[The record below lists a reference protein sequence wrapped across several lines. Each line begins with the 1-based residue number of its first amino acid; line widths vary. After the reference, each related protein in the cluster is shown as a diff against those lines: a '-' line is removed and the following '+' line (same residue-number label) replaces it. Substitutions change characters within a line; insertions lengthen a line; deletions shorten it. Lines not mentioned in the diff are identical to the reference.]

1 MKIGYRLYLLCLVIC
16 CWTAGKGVGQNTGK
30 RPLAFEEFFHG
41 KMERISGVLPVY
53 RDSAKVYMEIPECLL
68 GRELEIRAQ
77 VNKGFDMVARPLE
90 SMGVVYLQK
99 VDDHSI
105 YIQRRLFSERVV
117 NKNNELYEALCKSNK
132 QPVDIVYPV
141 VAYSADGM
149 GYMIDVTEMLKTGDD
164 WFKVAAPQ
172 VRDQDVSR
180 ARITGVHE
188 FSDGVSF
195 TIHRMYGFSPERLLD
210 NVIPPR
216 GFLPLE
222 IGCVVTLLP
231 ERDMRERFA
240 DRRFGYH
247 VISFLDYS
255 QNPYRAEKDSIIRK
269 WNLGITKDSRGE
281 CRKGKLVNP
290 SHPLVF
296 YIDTCCPSEFVPYI
310 KEGVLAWNA
319 AFEKAGFKNAL
330 RVKMADSK
338 TVLEEQRA
346 VIAYDLS
353 ETGIRTSY
361 TFHPKTG
368 EILSC
373 RDNIGHGFLP
383 KELWRY
389 VLECGTVDERI
400 RKDMFHPDVAGEI
413 LRSKMMRAV
422 GSVLGLKENLA
433 GSVAYTVEQVK
444 SAAWLKTYGYTASIM
459 DNNPYN
465 YAVQESDK
473 VTARELMPRLGKYD
487 CLAIEWGYREFPEN
501 KNAYADREILQK
513 KFQKCSAGYMFPV
526 SQGIEV
532 KAGDLSSEPLKTLG
546 YALDN
551 LLRLNESLGSIVYP
565 GKQYDSGWAIMN
577 ANRQVIDKYGE
588 YLLQIVS
595 CFGEKRGNVPLS
607 IEEQRGAMVLLG
619 EYLFSGDKG
628 LVSPLAKGCSWDMKT
643 TYIRQITA
651 VFQKLL
657 APEVIKRMLDMEQVC
672 LENVYTVDM
681 FFKDLFSMLF
691 CDFKADSEVSFSRM
705 DMQVICVNTL
715 LESGAD
721 ASVPVVKWKLQE
733 LHQRLKALARQHEDG
748 AVRKIYAMLSLRIEK
763 VLNK

>member
-1 MKIGYRLYLLCLVIC
+1 MLCLVIC
-16 CWTAGKGVGQNTGK
+16 CWTVGKGVGQNTGK
-30 RPLAFEEFFHG
+30 QPLAFEDFFHG
-41 KMERISGVLPVY
+41 KMEKISGILPVY
-53 RDSAKVYMEIPECLL
+53 RDSAKVYMEIPEHLL

-99 VDDHSI
+99 VDGHSI
-105 YIQRRLFSERVV
+105 YVQRRLFSERVA

-141 VAYSADGM
+141 VAYSAGGK
-149 GYMIDVTEMLKTGDD
+149 GYIIDVTEMLKTGDD
-164 WFKVAAPQ
+164 WFKVATPQ
-172 VRDQDVSR
+172 VRDQDASR

-188 FSDGVSF
+188 FPDGVSF

-231 ERDMRERFA
+231 EREMRERFV

-269 WNLGITKDSRGE
+269 WNLGITEDSRGE
-281 CRKGKLVNP
+281 YRKGKLVNP

-330 RVKMADSK
+330 RVKMVDSE

-353 ETGIRTSY
+353 EAGIRTGY

-373 RDNIGHGFLP
+373 RVNIGHGFLP

-389 VLECGTVDERI
+389 LLECGTVDERI
-400 RKDMFHPDVAGEI
+400 RKDVFHPDVAGEI
-413 LRSKMMRAV
+413 LRSKMTWAV

-433 GSVAYTVEQVK
+433 GSVAYSAEEVK
-444 SAAWLKTYGYTASIM
+444 NVTWLKTRGYTASIM

-465 YAVQESDK
+465 YAVQKSDK
-473 VTARELMPRLGKYD
+473 VTVKELMPRLGEYD
-487 CLAIEWGYREFPEN
+487 YLAIEWGYREFPAS
-501 KNAYADREILQK
+501 KNAYMDREALWK
-513 KFQKCSAGYMFPV
+513 KFQRYSAGYMFPV

-532 KAGDLSSEPLKTLG
+532 RAGDLSSEPLKTLG

-551 LLRLNESLGSIVYP
+551 LLRLSTSLGSIVYP
-565 GKQYDSGWAIMN
+565 DKQYDSGRAIME
-577 ANRQVIDKYGE
+577 ANRQLIDKYGE

-595 CFGEKRGNVPLS
+595 WFGEKRGDTPLS
-607 IEEQRGAMVLLG
+607 IEEQREAMALLG
-619 EYLFSGDKG
+619 EYLFAGDKG
-628 LVSPLAKGCSWDMKT
+628 LVSPLAKGCSWDIKSI
-643 TYIRQITA
+643 YIRQMTA

-657 APEVIKRMLDMEQVC
+657 APKVLKRMLDMEQAC
-672 LENVYTVDM
+672 LENIYTADM

-705 DMQVICVNTL
+705 DMQVVCVNTL
-715 LESGAD
+715 LESVAD

-733 LHQRLKALARQHEDG
+733 LGERLKALAGQHEAG
-748 AVRKIYAMLSLRIEK
+748 AVRKVYAMLSSRIEK

>member
-1 MKIGYRLYLLCLVIC
+1 MLCLVIC
-16 CWTAGKGVGQNTGK
+16 CWTVGKGVGQNTGK
-30 RPLAFEEFFHG
+30 QPLAFEDFFHG
-41 KMERISGVLPVY
+41 KMEKISGIFPVY
-53 RDSAKVYMEIPECLL
+53 RDSAKVYMEIPEHLL

-90 SMGVVYLQK
+90 SMGYLQK
-99 VDDHSI
+99 VDGHSI
-105 YIQRRLFSERVV
+105 YVQRRLFSERVA

-141 VAYSADGM
+141 VAYSAGGK
-149 GYMIDVTEMLKTGDD
+149 GYIIDVTEMLKTGDD

-188 FSDGVSF
+188 FPDGVSF

-231 ERDMRERFA
+231 EREMRERFV

-269 WNLGITKDSRGE
+269 WNLGITEGSRGE
-281 CRKGKLVNP
+281 YRKGKLVNP

-330 RVKMADSK
+330 RVKMADSE

-353 ETGIRTSY
+353 EAGIRTGY

-373 RDNIGHGFLP
+373 RVNIGHGFLP

-389 VLECGTVDERI
+389 LLECGTVDERI
-400 RKDMFHPDVAGEI
+400 RKDVFHPDVAGEI
-413 LRSKMMRAV
+413 LRSKMTRAV

-433 GSVAYTVEQVK
+433 GSVAYTAEEVK
-444 SAAWLKTYGYTASIM
+444 NVTWLKARGYTASIM

-465 YAVQESDK
+465 YAVQKSDK
-473 VTARELMPRLGKYD
+473 VTVKELMPRLGEYD
-487 CLAIEWGYREFPEN
+487 YLAIEWGYREFPAS
-501 KNAYADREILQK
+501 KNAYMDREALWK
-513 KFQKCSAGYMFPV
+513 TFQGYSAGYMFPV

-532 KAGDLSSEPLKTLG
+532 RAGDLSSEPLKTLG
-546 YALDN
+546 YALNN
-551 LLRLNESLGSIVYP
+551 LLRLNTSLGSIVYSD
-565 GKQYDSGWAIMN
+565 KQYDSGRAIME
-577 ANRQVIDKYGE
+577 ANRQLIDKYGE

-595 CFGEKRGNVPLS
+595 WFGEKRGNTPLS
-607 IEEQRGAMVLLG
+607 IEEQREAMALLG
-619 EYLFSGDKG
+619 EYLFAGDKG
-628 LVSPLAKGCSWDMKT
+628 LVSPLAKGCSWDIKAI
-643 TYIRQITA
+643 YIRQMTA

-657 APEVIKRMLDMEQVC
+657 APKVMKRMLDMEQIC
-672 LENVYTVDM
+672 LENIYTADM
-681 FFKDLFSMLF
+681 FFKDLFSRLF

-705 DMQVICVNTL
+705 DMQVVCVNTL
-715 LESGAD
+715 LESVAD

-733 LHQRLKALARQHEDG
+733 LGERLKALAGQHEDG
-748 AVRKIYAMLSLRIEK
+748 AVRKLYAMLSSRIEK

>member
-1 MKIGYRLYLLCLVIC
+1 MLCLVIC
-16 CWTAGKGVGQNTGK
+16 CWTVGKGVGQNTGK
-30 RPLAFEEFFHG
+30 QPLAFEDFFHG
-41 KMERISGVLPVY
+41 KMEKISGILPVY
-53 RDSAKVYMEIPECLL
+53 RDSAKVYMEIPEHLL

-99 VDDHSI
+99 VDGHSI
-105 YIQRRLFSERVV
+105 YVQRRLFSERVA

-141 VAYSADGM
+141 VAYSAGGK
-149 GYMIDVTEMLKTGDD
+149 GYIIDVTEMLKTGDD
-164 WFKVAAPQ
+164 WFKVATPQ
-172 VRDQDVSR
+172 VRDQDASR
-180 ARITGVHE
+180 ARIPGVHE
-188 FSDGVSF
+188 FPDGVSF

-231 ERDMRERFA
+231 EREMRERFV

-269 WNLGITKDSRGE
+269 WNLGITEDSRGE
-281 CRKGKLVNP
+281 YRKGKLVNP

-330 RVKMADSK
+330 RVKMADSE

-353 ETGIRTSY
+353 EAGIRTGY

-373 RDNIGHGFLP
+373 RVNIGHGFLP

-389 VLECGTVDERI
+389 LLECGTVDERI
-400 RKDMFHPDVAGEI
+400 RKDVFHPDVAGEI
-413 LRSKMMRAV
+413 LRSKMTWAV

-433 GSVAYTVEQVK
+433 GSVAYSAEEVK
-444 SAAWLKTYGYTASIM
+444 NVTWLKTRGYTASIM

-465 YAVQESDK
+465 YAVQKSDK
-473 VTARELMPRLGKYD
+473 VTVKELMPRLGEYD
-487 CLAIEWGYREFPEN
+487 YLAIEWGYREFPAS
-501 KNAYADREILQK
+501 KNAYMDREALWK
-513 KFQKCSAGYMFPV
+513 KFQRYSAGYMFPV

-532 KAGDLSSEPLKTLG
+532 RAGDLSSEPLKTLG

-551 LLRLNESLGSIVYP
+551 LLRLSTSLGSIVYP
-565 GKQYDSGWAIMN
+565 DKQYDSGRAIME
-577 ANRQVIDKYGE
+577 ANRQLIDKYGE

-595 CFGEKRGNVPLS
+595 WFGEKRGDTPLS
-607 IEEQRGAMVLLG
+607 IEEQREAMALLG
-619 EYLFSGDKG
+619 EYLFAGDKG
-628 LVSPLAKGCSWDMKT
+628 LVSPLAKGCSWDIKSI
-643 TYIRQITA
+643 YIRQMTA

-657 APEVIKRMLDMEQVC
+657 APKVLKRMLDMEQAC
-672 LENVYTVDM
+672 LENIYTADM

-705 DMQVICVNTL
+705 DMQVVCVNTL
-715 LESGAD
+715 LESVAD

-733 LHQRLKALARQHEDG
+733 LGERLKALAGQHEAG
-748 AVRKIYAMLSLRIEK
+748 AVRKVYAMLSSRIEK

>member
-1 MKIGYRLYLLCLVIC
+1 MLCLVIC
-16 CWTAGKGVGQNTGK
+16 CWTVGKGVGQNTGK
-30 RPLAFEEFFHG
+30 QPLAFEDFFHG
-41 KMERISGVLPVY
+41 KMEKISGIFPVY
-53 RDSAKVYMEIPECLL
+53 RDSAKVYMEIPEHLL

-99 VDDHSI
+99 VDGHSI
-105 YIQRRLFSERVV
+105 YVQRRLFYERVA

-141 VAYSADGM
+141 VAYSAGGK
-149 GYMIDVTEMLKTGDD
+149 GYIIDVTEMLKTGDD

-188 FSDGVSF
+188 FPDGVSF

-231 ERDMRERFA
+231 EREMRERFV

-269 WNLGITKDSRGE
+269 WNLGITEGSRGE
-281 CRKGKLVNP
+281 YRKGKLVNP

-330 RVKMADSK
+330 RVKMADSE

-353 ETGIRTSY
+353 EAGIRTGY

-373 RDNIGHGFLP
+373 RVNIGHGFLP

-389 VLECGTVDERI
+389 LLECGTVDERI
-400 RKDMFHPDVAGEI
+400 RKDVFHPDVAGEI
-413 LRSKMMRAV
+413 LRSKMTRAV

-433 GSVAYTVEQVK
+433 GSVAYTAEEVK
-444 SAAWLKTYGYTASIM
+444 NVTWLKARGYTASIM

-465 YAVQESDK
+465 YAVQKSDK
-473 VTARELMPRLGKYD
+473 VTVKELMPRLGEYD
-487 CLAIEWGYREFPEN
+487 YLAIEWGYREFPAS
-501 KNAYADREILQK
+501 KNAYMDREALWK
-513 KFQKCSAGYMFPV
+513 TFQGYSAGYMFPV

-532 KAGDLSSEPLKTLG
+532 RAGDLSSEPLKTLG
-546 YALDN
+546 YALNN
-551 LLRLNESLGSIVYP
+551 LLRLNTSLGSIVYSD
-565 GKQYDSGWAIMN
+565 KQYDSGRAIME
-577 ANRQVIDKYGE
+577 ANRQLIDKYGE

-595 CFGEKRGNVPLS
+595 WFGEKRGNTPLS
-607 IEEQRGAMVLLG
+607 IEEQREAMALLG
-619 EYLFSGDKG
+619 EYLFAGDKG
-628 LVSPLAKGCSWDMKT
+628 LVSPLAKGCSWDIKAI
-643 TYIRQITA
+643 YIRQMTA

-657 APEVIKRMLDMEQVC
+657 APKVMKRMLDMEQIC
-672 LENVYTVDM
+672 LENIYTADM
-681 FFKDLFSMLF
+681 FFKDLFSRLF

-705 DMQVICVNTL
+705 DMQVVCVNTL
-715 LESGAD
+715 LESVAD

-733 LHQRLKALARQHEDG
+733 LGERLKALAGQHEDG
-748 AVRKIYAMLSLRIEK
+748 AVRKLYAMLSSRIEK

>member
-1 MKIGYRLYLLCLVIC
+1 MLCLVIC
-16 CWTAGKGVGQNTGK
+16 CWTVGKGVGQNTGK
-30 RPLAFEEFFHG
+30 QPLAFEDFFHG
-41 KMERISGVLPVY
+41 KMEKISGIFPVY
-53 RDSAKVYMEIPECLL
+53 RDSAKVYMEIPEHLL
-68 GRELEIRAQ
+68 GRELESRAQ

-99 VDDHSI
+99 VDGHSI
-105 YIQRRLFSERVV
+105 YVQRRLFSERVA

-141 VAYSADGM
+141 VAYSAGGK
-149 GYMIDVTEMLKTGDD
+149 GYIIDVTEMLKTGDD

-188 FSDGVSF
+188 FPDGVSF

-231 ERDMRERFA
+231 EREMRERFV

-269 WNLGITKDSRGE
+269 WNLGITEGSRGE
-281 CRKGKLVNP
+281 YRKGKLVNP

-330 RVKMADSK
+330 RVKMADSE

-353 ETGIRTSY
+353 EAGIRTGY

-373 RDNIGHGFLP
+373 RVNIGHGFLP

-389 VLECGTVDERI
+389 LLECGTVDERI
-400 RKDMFHPDVAGEI
+400 RKDVFHPDVAGEI
-413 LRSKMMRAV
+413 LRSKMTRAV

-433 GSVAYTVEQVK
+433 GSVAYTAEEVK
-444 SAAWLKTYGYTASIM
+444 NVTWLKARGYTASIM

-465 YAVQESDK
+465 YAVQKSDK
-473 VTARELMPRLGKYD
+473 VTVKELMPRLGEYD
-487 CLAIEWGYREFPEN
+487 YLAIEWGYREFPAS
-501 KNAYADREILQK
+501 KNAYMDREALWK
-513 KFQKCSAGYMFPV
+513 TFQGYSAGYMFPV

-532 KAGDLSSEPLKTLG
+532 RAGDLSSEPLKTLG
-546 YALDN
+546 YALNN
-551 LLRLNESLGSIVYP
+551 LLRLNTSLGSIVYSD
-565 GKQYDSGWAIMN
+565 KQYDSGRAIME
-577 ANRQVIDKYGE
+577 ANRQLIDKYGE

-595 CFGEKRGNVPLS
+595 WFGEKRGNTPLS
-607 IEEQRGAMVLLG
+607 IEEQREAMALLG
-619 EYLFSGDKG
+619 EYLFAGDKG
-628 LVSPLAKGCSWDMKT
+628 LVSPLAKGCSWDIKAI
-643 TYIRQITA
+643 YIRQMTA

-657 APEVIKRMLDMEQVC
+657 APKVMKRMLDMEQIC
-672 LENVYTVDM
+672 LENIYTADM
-681 FFKDLFSMLF
+681 FFKDLFSRLF

-705 DMQVICVNTL
+705 DMQVVCVNTL
-715 LESGAD
+715 LESVAD

-733 LHQRLKALARQHEDG
+733 LGERLKALAGQHEDG
-748 AVRKIYAMLSLRIEK
+748 AVRKLYAMLSSRIEK

>member
-1 MKIGYRLYLLCLVIC
+1 MLCLVIC
-16 CWTAGKGVGQNTGK
+16 CWTVGKGVGQNTGK
-30 RPLAFEEFFHG
+30 QPLAFEDFFHG
-41 KMERISGVLPVY
+41 KMEKISGIFPVY
-53 RDSAKVYMEIPECLL
+53 RDSAKVYMEIPEHLL

-99 VDDHSI
+99 VDGHSI
-105 YIQRRLFSERVV
+105 YVQRRLFSERVA

-141 VAYSADGM
+141 VAYSAGGK
-149 GYMIDVTEMLKTGDD
+149 GYIIDVTEMLKTGDD

-188 FSDGVSF
+188 FPDGVSF

-231 ERDMRERFA
+231 EREMRERFV

-269 WNLGITKDSRGE
+269 WNLGITEGSRGE
-281 CRKGKLVNP
+281 YRKGKLVNP

-330 RVKMADSK
+330 RVKMADSE

-353 ETGIRTSY
+353 EAGIRTGY

-373 RDNIGHGFLP
+373 RVNIGHGFLP

-389 VLECGTVDERI
+389 LLECGTVDERI
-400 RKDMFHPDVAGEI
+400 RKDVFHPDVAGEI
-413 LRSKMMRAV
+413 LRSKMTRAV

-433 GSVAYTVEQVK
+433 GSVAYTAEEVK
-444 SAAWLKTYGYTASIM
+444 NVTWLKARGYTASIM

-465 YAVQESDK
+465 YAVQKSDK
-473 VTARELMPRLGKYD
+473 VTVKELMPRLGEYD
-487 CLAIEWGYREFPEN
+487 YLAIEWGYREFPAS
-501 KNAYADREILQK
+501 KNAYMDREALWK
-513 KFQKCSAGYMFPV
+513 TFQGYSAGYLFPV

-532 KAGDLSSEPLKTLG
+532 RAGDLSSEPLKTLG
-546 YALDN
+546 YALNN
-551 LLRLNESLGSIVYP
+551 LLRLNTSLGSIVYSD
-565 GKQYDSGWAIMN
+565 KQYDSGRAIME
-577 ANRQVIDKYGE
+577 ANRQLIDKYGE

-595 CFGEKRGNVPLS
+595 WFGEKRGNTPLS
-607 IEEQRGAMVLLG
+607 IEEQREAMALLG
-619 EYLFSGDKG
+619 EYLFAGDKG
-628 LVSPLAKGCSWDMKT
+628 LVSPLAKGCSWDIKAI
-643 TYIRQITA
+643 YIRQMTA

-657 APEVIKRMLDMEQVC
+657 APKVMKRMLDMEQIC
-672 LENVYTVDM
+672 LENIYTADM
-681 FFKDLFSMLF
+681 FFKDLFSRLF

-705 DMQVICVNTL
+705 DMQVVCVNTL
-715 LESGAD
+715 LESVAD

-733 LHQRLKALARQHEDG
+733 LGERLKALAGQHEDG
-748 AVRKIYAMLSLRIEK
+748 AVRKLYAMLSSRIEK

>member
-1 MKIGYRLYLLCLVIC
+1 MLCLVIC
-16 CWTAGKGVGQNTGK
+16 CWTVGKGVGQNTGK
-30 RPLAFEEFFHG
+30 QPLAFEDFFHG
-41 KMERISGVLPVY
+41 KMEKISGIFPVY
-53 RDSAKVYMEIPECLL
+53 RDSAKVYMEIPEHLL

-99 VDDHSI
+99 VDGHSI
-105 YIQRRLFSERVV
+105 YVQRRLFSERVA

-141 VAYSADGM
+141 VAYSAGGK
-149 GYMIDVTEMLKTGDD
+149 GYIIDVTEMLKTGDD

-188 FSDGVSF
+188 FPDGVSF

-231 ERDMRERFA
+231 EREMRERFV

-269 WNLGITKDSRGE
+269 WNLGITEGSRGE
-281 CRKGKLVNP
+281 YRKGKLVNP

-330 RVKMADSK
+330 RVKMADSE

-353 ETGIRTSY
+353 EAGIRTGY

-373 RDNIGHGFLP
+373 RVNIGHGFLP

-389 VLECGTVDERI
+389 LLECGTVDERI
-400 RKDMFHPDVAGEI
+400 RKDVFHPDVAGEI
-413 LRSKMMRAV
+413 LRSKMTRAV

-433 GSVAYTVEQVK
+433 GSAAYTAEEVK
-444 SAAWLKTYGYTASIM
+444 NVTWLKARGYTASIM

-465 YAVQESDK
+465 YAVQKSDK
-473 VTARELMPRLGKYD
+473 VTVKELMPRLGEYD
-487 CLAIEWGYREFPEN
+487 YLAIEWGYREFPAS
-501 KNAYADREILQK
+501 KNAYMDREALWK
-513 KFQKCSAGYMFPV
+513 TFQGYSAGYMFPV

-532 KAGDLSSEPLKTLG
+532 RAGDLSSEPLKTLG
-546 YALDN
+546 YALNN
-551 LLRLNESLGSIVYP
+551 LLRLNTSLGSIVYSD
-565 GKQYDSGWAIMN
+565 KQYDSGRAIME
-577 ANRQVIDKYGE
+577 ANRQLIDKYGE

-595 CFGEKRGNVPLS
+595 WFGEKRGNTPLS
-607 IEEQRGAMVLLG
+607 IEEQREAMALLG
-619 EYLFSGDKG
+619 EYLFAGDKG
-628 LVSPLAKGCSWDMKT
+628 LVSPLAKGCSWDIKAI
-643 TYIRQITA
+643 YIRQMTA

-657 APEVIKRMLDMEQVC
+657 APKVMKRMLDMEQIC
-672 LENVYTVDM
+672 LENIYTADM
-681 FFKDLFSMLF
+681 FFKDLFSRLF

-705 DMQVICVNTL
+705 DMQVVCVNTL
-715 LESGAD
+715 LESVAD

-733 LHQRLKALARQHEDG
+733 LGERLKALAGQHEDG
-748 AVRKIYAMLSLRIEK
+748 AVRKLYAMLSSRIEK

>member
-1 MKIGYRLYLLCLVIC
+1 MLCLVIC

-30 RPLAFEEFFHG
+30 QPLAFEEFFHG

-105 YIQRRLFSERVV
+105 YIQRRLFSERVE
-117 NKNNELYEALCKSNK
+117 NKNNELYEALCKSNR

-188 FSDGVSF
+188 FPDGVSF

-231 ERDMRERFA
+231 EREMRERFV

-269 WNLGITKDSRGE
+269 WNLGITEGSRGE
-281 CRKGKLVNP
+281 YRKGKLVNP

-330 RVKMADSK
+330 RVKMADSE

-353 ETGIRTSY
+353 EAGIRTGY

-373 RDNIGHGFLP
+373 RVNIGHGFLP

-389 VLECGTVDERI
+389 LLECGTVDERI
-400 RKDMFHPDVAGEI
+400 RKDVFHPDVAGEI
-413 LRSKMMRAV
+413 LRSKMTRAV

-433 GSVAYTVEQVK
+433 GSVAYTAEEVK
-444 SAAWLKTYGYTASIM
+444 NVTWLKARGYTASIM

-465 YAVQESDK
+465 YAVQKSDK
-473 VTARELMPRLGKYD
+473 VTVKELMPRLGEYD
-487 CLAIEWGYREFPEN
+487 YLAIEWGYREFPAS
-501 KNAYADREILQK
+501 KNAYMDREALWK
-513 KFQKCSAGYMFPV
+513 KFQRYSAGYMFPV

-532 KAGDLSSEPLKTLG
+532 RAGDLSSEPLKTLG
-546 YALDN
+546 YALNN
-551 LLRLNESLGSIVYP
+551 LLRLNTSLGSIVYSD
-565 GKQYDSGWAIMN
+565 KQYDSGRAIME
-577 ANRQVIDKYGE
+577 ANRQLIDKYGE

-595 CFGEKRGNVPLS
+595 WFGEKRGNTPLS
-607 IEEQRGAMVLLG
+607 IEEQREAMALLG
-619 EYLFSGDKG
+619 EYLFAGDKG
-628 LVSPLAKGCSWDMKT
+628 LVSPLAKGCSWDIKAI
-643 TYIRQITA
+643 YIRQMTA

-657 APEVIKRMLDMEQVC
+657 APKVLKRMLDMEQAC
-672 LENVYTVDM
+672 LENIYTADM

-705 DMQVICVNTL
+705 DMQVVCVNTL
-715 LESGAD
+715 LESVAD

-733 LHQRLKALARQHEDG
+733 LGERLKALAGQHEAG
-748 AVRKIYAMLSLRIEK
+748 AVRKVYAMLSSRIEK

>member
-1 MKIGYRLYLLCLVIC
+1 MLCLVIC
-16 CWTAGKGVGQNTGK
+16 CWTVGKGVGQNTGK
-30 RPLAFEEFFHG
+30 QPLAFEDFFHG
-41 KMERISGVLPVY
+41 KMEKISGILPVY
-53 RDSAKVYMEIPECLL
+53 RDSAKVYMEIPEHLL

-99 VDDHSI
+99 VDGHSI
-105 YIQRRLFSERVV
+105 YVQRRLFSERVA

-141 VAYSADGM
+141 VAYSAGGK
-149 GYMIDVTEMLKTGDD
+149 GYIIDVTEMLKTGDD
-164 WFKVAAPQ
+164 WFKVATPQ
-172 VRDQDVSR
+172 VRDQDASR

-188 FSDGVSF
+188 FPDGVSF

-231 ERDMRERFA
+231 EREMRERFV

-269 WNLGITKDSRGE
+269 WNLGITEDSRGE
-281 CRKGKLVNP
+281 YRKGKLVNP

-330 RVKMADSK
+330 RVKMADSE

-353 ETGIRTSY
+353 EAGIRTGY

-373 RDNIGHGFLP
+373 RVNIGHGFLP

-389 VLECGTVDERI
+389 LLECGTVDERI
-400 RKDMFHPDVAGEI
+400 RKDVFHPDVAGEI
-413 LRSKMMRAV
+413 LRGKMTWAV

-433 GSVAYTVEQVK
+433 GSVAYSAEEVK
-444 SAAWLKTYGYTASIM
+444 NVTWLKTRGYTASIM

-465 YAVQESDK
+465 YAVQKSDK
-473 VTARELMPRLGKYD
+473 VTVKELMPRLGEYD
-487 CLAIEWGYREFPEN
+487 YLAIEWGYREFPAS
-501 KNAYADREILQK
+501 KNAYMDREALWK
-513 KFQKCSAGYMFPV
+513 KFQRYSAGYMFPV

-532 KAGDLSSEPLKTLG
+532 RAGDLSSEPLKTLG

-551 LLRLNESLGSIVYP
+551 LLRLSTSLGSIVYP
-565 GKQYDSGWAIMN
+565 DKQYDSGRAIME
-577 ANRQVIDKYGE
+577 ANRQLIDKYGE

-595 CFGEKRGNVPLS
+595 WFGEKRGDTPLS
-607 IEEQRGAMVLLG
+607 IEEQREAMALLG
-619 EYLFSGDKG
+619 EYLFAGDKG
-628 LVSPLAKGCSWDMKT
+628 LVSPLAKGCSWDIKSI
-643 TYIRQITA
+643 YIRQMTA

-657 APEVIKRMLDMEQVC
+657 APKVLKRMLDMEQAC
-672 LENVYTVDM
+672 LENIYTADM

-705 DMQVICVNTL
+705 DMQVVCVNTL
-715 LESGAD
+715 LESVAD

-733 LHQRLKALARQHEDG
+733 LGERLKALAGQHEAG
-748 AVRKIYAMLSLRIEK
+748 AVRKVYAMLSSRIEK

>member
-1 MKIGYRLYLLCLVIC
+1 MLCLVIC
-16 CWTAGKGVGQNTGK
+16 CWTVGKGVGQNTGK
-30 RPLAFEEFFHG
+30 QPLAFEDFFHG
-41 KMERISGVLPVY
+41 KMEKISGIFPVY
-53 RDSAKVYMEIPECLL
+53 RDSAKVYMEIPEHLL

-99 VDDHSI
+99 VDGHSI
-105 YIQRRLFSERVV
+105 YVQRRLFSERVA

-141 VAYSADGM
+141 VAYSAGGK
-149 GYMIDVTEMLKTGDD
+149 GYIIDVTEMLKTGDD

-188 FSDGVSF
+188 FPDGVSF

-231 ERDMRERFA
+231 EREMRERFV

-269 WNLGITKDSRGE
+269 WNLGITEGSRGE
-281 CRKGKLVNP
+281 YRKGKLVNP

-330 RVKMADSK
+330 RVKMADSE

-353 ETGIRTSY
+353 EAGIRTGY

-373 RDNIGHGFLP
+373 RVNIGHGFLP

-389 VLECGTVDERI
+389 LLECGTVDERI
-400 RKDMFHPDVAGEI
+400 RKDVFHPDVAGEI
-413 LRSKMMRAV
+413 LRSKMTRAV

-433 GSVAYTVEQVK
+433 GSVAYTAEEVK
-444 SAAWLKTYGYTASIM
+444 NVTWLKARGYTASIM

-465 YAVQESDK
+465 YAVQKSDK
-473 VTARELMPRLGKYD
+473 VTVKELMPRLGEYD
-487 CLAIEWGYREFPEN
+487 YLAIEWGYREFPAS
-501 KNAYADREILQK
+501 KNAYMDREALWK
-513 KFQKCSAGYMFPV
+513 TFQGYSAGYMFPV

-532 KAGDLSSEPLKTLG
+532 RAGDLSSEPLKTLG
-546 YALDN
+546 YALNN
-551 LLRLNESLGSIVYP
+551 LLRLNTSLGSIVYSD
-565 GKQYDSGWAIMN
+565 KQYDSGRAIME
-577 ANRQVIDKYGE
+577 ANRQLIDKYGE

-595 CFGEKRGNVPLS
+595 WFGEKRGNTPLS
-607 IEEQRGAMVLLG
+607 IEEQREAMALLG
-619 EYLFSGDKG
+619 EYLFAGDKG
-628 LVSPLAKGCSWDMKT
+628 LVSPLAKGCSWDIKAI
-643 TYIRQITA
+643 YIRQMTA

-657 APEVIKRMLDMEQVC
+657 APKVLKRMLDMEQAC
-672 LENVYTVDM
+672 LENIYTADM

-705 DMQVICVNTL
+705 DMQVVCVNTL
-715 LESGAD
+715 LESVAD

-733 LHQRLKALARQHEDG
+733 LGERLKALAGQHEDG
-748 AVRKIYAMLSLRIEK
+748 PVRKLYAMLSSRIEK

>member
-1 MKIGYRLYLLCLVIC
+1 MLCLVIC
-16 CWTAGKGVGQNTGK
+16 CWTVGKGVGQNTGK
-30 RPLAFEEFFHG
+30 QPLAFEDFFHG
-41 KMERISGVLPVY
+41 KMEKISGILPVY
-53 RDSAKVYMEIPECLL
+53 RDSAKVYMEIPEHLL

-77 VNKGFDMVARPLE
+77 VNKGFEMVARPLE

-99 VDDHSI
+99 VDGHSI
-105 YIQRRLFSERVV
+105 YVQRRLFSERVA

-141 VAYSADGM
+141 VAYSAGGK
-149 GYMIDVTEMLKTGDD
+149 GYIIDVTEMLKTGDD
-164 WFKVAAPQ
+164 WFKVATPQ
-172 VRDQDVSR
+172 VRDQDASR

-188 FSDGVSF
+188 FPDGVSF

-231 ERDMRERFA
+231 EREMRERFV

-269 WNLGITKDSRGE
+269 WNLGITEDSRGE
-281 CRKGKLVNP
+281 YRKGKLVNP

-330 RVKMADSK
+330 RVKMADSE

-353 ETGIRTSY
+353 EAGIRTGY

-373 RDNIGHGFLP
+373 RVNIGHGFLP

-389 VLECGTVDERI
+389 LLECGTVDERI
-400 RKDMFHPDVAGEI
+400 RKDVFHPDVAGEI
-413 LRSKMMRAV
+413 LRSKMTWAV

-433 GSVAYTVEQVK
+433 GSVAYSAEEVK
-444 SAAWLKTYGYTASIM
+444 NVTWLKTRGYTASIM

-465 YAVQESDK
+465 YAVQKSDK
-473 VTARELMPRLGKYD
+473 VTVKELMPRLGEYD
-487 CLAIEWGYREFPEN
+487 YLAIEWGYREFPAS
-501 KNAYADREILQK
+501 KNAYMDREALWK
-513 KFQKCSAGYMFPV
+513 KFQRYSAGYMFPV

-532 KAGDLSSEPLKTLG
+532 RAGDLSSEPLKTLG

-551 LLRLNESLGSIVYP
+551 LLRLSTSLGSIVYP
-565 GKQYDSGWAIMN
+565 DKQYDSGRAIME
-577 ANRQVIDKYGE
+577 ANRQLIDKYGE

-595 CFGEKRGNVPLS
+595 WFGEKRGDTPLS
-607 IEEQRGAMVLLG
+607 IEEQREAMALLG
-619 EYLFSGDKG
+619 EYLFAGDKG
-628 LVSPLAKGCSWDMKT
+628 LVSPLAKGCSWDIKSI
-643 TYIRQITA
+643 YIRQMTA

-657 APEVIKRMLDMEQVC
+657 APKVLKRMLDMEQAC
-672 LENVYTVDM
+672 LENIYTADM

-705 DMQVICVNTL
+705 DMQVVCVNTL
-715 LESGAD
+715 LESVAD

-733 LHQRLKALARQHEDG
+733 LGERLKALAGQHEAG
-748 AVRKIYAMLSLRIEK
+748 AVRKVYAMLSSRIEK

>member
-1 MKIGYRLYLLCLVIC
+1 MLCLVIC
-16 CWTAGKGVGQNTGK
+16 CWTVGKGVGQNTGK
-30 RPLAFEEFFHG
+30 QPLAFEDFFHG
-41 KMERISGVLPVY
+41 KMEKISGILPVY
-53 RDSAKVYMEIPECLL
+53 RYSSKVYMEIPEHLL

-99 VDDHSI
+99 VDGHSI
-105 YIQRRLFSERVV
+105 YVQRRLFSERVA

-141 VAYSADGM
+141 VAYSAGGK
-149 GYMIDVTEMLKTGDD
+149 GYIIDVTEMLKTGDD
-164 WFKVAAPQ
+164 WFKVATPQ
-172 VRDQDVSR
+172 VRDQDASR

-188 FSDGVSF
+188 FPDGVSF

-231 ERDMRERFA
+231 EREMRERFV

-269 WNLGITKDSRGE
+269 WNLGITEDSRGE
-281 CRKGKLVNP
+281 YRKGKLVNP

-330 RVKMADSK
+330 RVKMADSE

-353 ETGIRTSY
+353 EAGIRTGY

-373 RDNIGHGFLP
+373 RVNIGHGFLP

-389 VLECGTVDERI
+389 LLECGTVDERI
-400 RKDMFHPDVAGEI
+400 RKDVFHPDVAGEI
-413 LRSKMMRAV
+413 LRSKMTWAV

-433 GSVAYTVEQVK
+433 GSVAYSAEEVK
-444 SAAWLKTYGYTASIM
+444 NVTWLKTRGYTASIM

-465 YAVQESDK
+465 YAVQKSDK
-473 VTARELMPRLGKYD
+473 VTVKELMPRLGEYD
-487 CLAIEWGYREFPEN
+487 YLAIEWGYREFPAS
-501 KNAYADREILQK
+501 KNAYMDREALWK
-513 KFQKCSAGYMFPV
+513 KFQRYSAGYMFPV

-532 KAGDLSSEPLKTLG
+532 RAGDLSSEPLKTLG

-551 LLRLNESLGSIVYP
+551 LLRLSTSLGSIVYP
-565 GKQYDSGWAIMN
+565 DKQYDSGRAIME
-577 ANRQVIDKYGE
+577 ANRQLIDKYGE

-595 CFGEKRGNVPLS
+595 WFGEKRGDTPLS
-607 IEEQRGAMVLLG
+607 IEEQREAMALLG
-619 EYLFSGDKG
+619 EYLFAGDKG
-628 LVSPLAKGCSWDMKT
+628 LVSPLAKGCSWDIKSI
-643 TYIRQITA
+643 YIRQMTA

-657 APEVIKRMLDMEQVC
+657 APKVLKRMLDMEQAC
-672 LENVYTVDM
+672 LENIYTADM

-705 DMQVICVNTL
+705 DMQVVCVNTL
-715 LESGAD
+715 LESVAD

-733 LHQRLKALARQHEDG
+733 LGERLKALAGQHEAG
-748 AVRKIYAMLSLRIEK
+748 AVRKVYAMLSSRIEK

>member
-1 MKIGYRLYLLCLVIC
+1 MLCLVIC
-16 CWTAGKGVGQNTGK
+16 CWTVGKGVGQNTGK
-30 RPLAFEEFFHG
+30 QPLAFEDFFHG
-41 KMERISGVLPVY
+41 KMEKISGIFPVY
-53 RDSAKVYMEIPECLL
+53 RDSAKVYMEIPEHLL

-99 VDDHSI
+99 VDGHSI
-105 YIQRRLFSERVV
+105 YVQRRLFSERVA

-141 VAYSADGM
+141 VAYSAGGK
-149 GYMIDVTEMLKTGDD
+149 GYIIDVTEMLKTGDD

-188 FSDGVSF
+188 FPDGVSF

-231 ERDMRERFA
+231 EREMRERFV

-269 WNLGITKDSRGE
+269 WNLGITEGSRGE
-281 CRKGKLVNP
+281 YRKGKLVNP

-330 RVKMADSK
+330 RVKMADSE

-353 ETGIRTSY
+353 EAGIRTGY

-373 RDNIGHGFLP
+373 RVNIGHGFLP

-389 VLECGTVDERI
+389 LLECGTVDERI
-400 RKDMFHPDVAGEI
+400 RKDVFHPDVAGEI
-413 LRSKMMRAV
+413 LRSKMTRAV

-433 GSVAYTVEQVK
+433 GSVAYTAEEVK
-444 SAAWLKTYGYTASIM
+444 NVTWLKARGYTASIM

-465 YAVQESDK
+465 YAVQKSDK
-473 VTARELMPRLGKYD
+473 VTVKELMPRLGEYD
-487 CLAIEWGYREFPEN
+487 YLAIEWGYREFPAS
-501 KNAYADREILQK
+501 KNAYMDREALWK
-513 KFQKCSAGYMFPV
+513 TFQGYSAGYMFSV

-532 KAGDLSSEPLKTLG
+532 RAGDLSSEPLKTLG
-546 YALDN
+546 YALNN
-551 LLRLNESLGSIVYP
+551 LLRLNTSLGSIVYSD
-565 GKQYDSGWAIMN
+565 KQYDSGRAIME
-577 ANRQVIDKYGE
+577 ANRQLIDKYGE

-595 CFGEKRGNVPLS
+595 WFGEKRGNTPLS
-607 IEEQRGAMVLLG
+607 IEEQREAMALLG
-619 EYLFSGDKG
+619 EYLFAGDKG
-628 LVSPLAKGCSWDMKT
+628 LVSPLAKGCSWDIKAI
-643 TYIRQITA
+643 YIRQMTA

-657 APEVIKRMLDMEQVC
+657 APKVMKRMLDMEQIC
-672 LENVYTVDM
+672 LENIYTADM
-681 FFKDLFSMLF
+681 FFKDLFSRLF

-705 DMQVICVNTL
+705 DMQVVCVNTL
-715 LESGAD
+715 LESVAD

-733 LHQRLKALARQHEDG
+733 LGERLKALAGQHEDG
-748 AVRKIYAMLSLRIEK
+748 AVRKLYAMLSSRIEK

>member
-1 MKIGYRLYLLCLVIC
+1 MLCLVIC
-16 CWTAGKGVGQNTGK
+16 CWTVGKGVGQNTGK
-30 RPLAFEEFFHG
+30 QPLAFEDFFHG
-41 KMERISGVLPVY
+41 KKEKISGIFPVY
-53 RDSAKVYMEIPECLL
+53 RDSAKVYMEIPEHLL

-99 VDDHSI
+99 VDGHSI
-105 YIQRRLFSERVV
+105 YVQRRLFSERVA

-141 VAYSADGM
+141 VAYSAGGK
-149 GYMIDVTEMLKTGDD
+149 GYIIDVTEMLKTGDD

-188 FSDGVSF
+188 FPDGVSF

-231 ERDMRERFA
+231 EREMRERFV

-269 WNLGITKDSRGE
+269 WNLGITEGSRGE
-281 CRKGKLVNP
+281 YRKGKLVNP

-330 RVKMADSK
+330 RVKMADSE

-353 ETGIRTSY
+353 EAGIRTGY

-373 RDNIGHGFLP
+373 RVNIGHGFLP

-389 VLECGTVDERI
+389 LLECGTVDERI
-400 RKDMFHPDVAGEI
+400 RKDVFHPDVAGEI
-413 LRSKMMRAV
+413 LRSKMTRAV

-433 GSVAYTVEQVK
+433 GSVAYTAEEVK
-444 SAAWLKTYGYTASIM
+444 NVTWLKARGYTASIM

-465 YAVQESDK
+465 YAVQKSDK
-473 VTARELMPRLGKYD
+473 VTVKELMPRLGEYD
-487 CLAIEWGYREFPEN
+487 YLAIEWGYREFPAS
-501 KNAYADREILQK
+501 KNAYMDREALWK
-513 KFQKCSAGYMFPV
+513 TFQGYSAGYMFPV

-532 KAGDLSSEPLKTLG
+532 RAGDLSSEPLKTLG
-546 YALDN
+546 YALNN
-551 LLRLNESLGSIVYP
+551 LLRLNTSLGSIVYSD
-565 GKQYDSGWAIMN
+565 KQYDSGRAIME
-577 ANRQVIDKYGE
+577 ANRQLIDKYGE

-595 CFGEKRGNVPLS
+595 WFGEKRGNTPLS
-607 IEEQRGAMVLLG
+607 IEEQREAMALLG
-619 EYLFSGDKG
+619 EYLFAGDKG
-628 LVSPLAKGCSWDMKT
+628 LVSPLAKGCSWDIKAI
-643 TYIRQITA
+643 YIRQMTA

-657 APEVIKRMLDMEQVC
+657 APKVMKRMLDMEQIC
-672 LENVYTVDM
+672 LENIYTADM
-681 FFKDLFSMLF
+681 FFKDLFSRLF

-705 DMQVICVNTL
+705 DMQVVCVNTL
-715 LESGAD
+715 LESVAD

-733 LHQRLKALARQHEDG
+733 LGERLKALAGQHEDG
-748 AVRKIYAMLSLRIEK
+748 AVRKLYAMLSSRIEK

>member
-1 MKIGYRLYLLCLVIC
+1 MLCLVIC
-16 CWTAGKGVGQNTGK
+16 CWTVGKGVGQNTGK
-30 RPLAFEEFFHG
+30 QPLAFEDFFHG
-41 KMERISGVLPVY
+41 KMEKISGILPVY
-53 RDSAKVYMEIPECLL
+53 RDSAKVYMEIPEHLL

-99 VDDHSI
+99 VDGHSI
-105 YIQRRLFSERVV
+105 YVQRRLFSERVA

-141 VAYSADGM
+141 VAYSAGGK
-149 GYMIDVTEMLKTGDD
+149 GYIIDVTEMLKTGDD
-164 WFKVAAPQ
+164 WFKVATPQ
-172 VRDQDVSR
+172 VRDQDASR

-188 FSDGVSF
+188 FPDGVSF

-231 ERDMRERFA
+231 EREMRERFV

-247 VISFLDYS
+247 VSSFLDYS

-269 WNLGITKDSRGE
+269 WNLGITEDSRGE
-281 CRKGKLVNP
+281 YRKGKLVNP

-330 RVKMADSK
+330 RVKMADSE

-353 ETGIRTSY
+353 EAGIRTGY

-373 RDNIGHGFLP
+373 RVNIGHGFLP

-389 VLECGTVDERI
+389 LLECGTVDERI
-400 RKDMFHPDVAGEI
+400 RKDVFHPDVAGEI
-413 LRSKMMRAV
+413 LRSKMTWAV

-433 GSVAYTVEQVK
+433 GSVAYSAEEVK
-444 SAAWLKTYGYTASIM
+444 NVTWLKTRGYTASIM

-465 YAVQESDK
+465 YAVQKSDK
-473 VTARELMPRLGKYD
+473 VTVKELMPRLGEYD
-487 CLAIEWGYREFPEN
+487 YLAIEWGYREFPAS
-501 KNAYADREILQK
+501 KNAYMDREALWK
-513 KFQKCSAGYMFPV
+513 KFQRYSAGYMFPV

-532 KAGDLSSEPLKTLG
+532 RAGDLSSEPLKTLG

-551 LLRLNESLGSIVYP
+551 LLRLSTSLGSIVYP
-565 GKQYDSGWAIMN
+565 DKQYDSGRAIME
-577 ANRQVIDKYGE
+577 ANRQLIDKYGE

-595 CFGEKRGNVPLS
+595 WFGEKRGDTPLS
-607 IEEQRGAMVLLG
+607 IEEQREAMALLG
-619 EYLFSGDKG
+619 EYLFAGDKG
-628 LVSPLAKGCSWDMKT
+628 LVSPLAKGCSWDIKSI
-643 TYIRQITA
+643 YIRQMTA

-657 APEVIKRMLDMEQVC
+657 APKVLKRMLDMEQAC
-672 LENVYTVDM
+672 LENIYTADM

-705 DMQVICVNTL
+705 DMQVVCVNTL
-715 LESGAD
+715 LESVAD

-733 LHQRLKALARQHEDG
+733 LGERLKALAGQHEAG
-748 AVRKIYAMLSLRIEK
+748 AVRKVYAMLSSRIEK

>member
-1 MKIGYRLYLLCLVIC
+1 MLCLVIC
-16 CWTAGKGVGQNTGK
+16 CWTVGKGVGQNTGK
-30 RPLAFEEFFHG
+30 QPLAFEDFFHG
-41 KMERISGVLPVY
+41 KMEKISGIFPVY
-53 RDSAKVYMEIPECLL
+53 RDSAKVYMEIPEHLL

-99 VDDHSI
+99 VDGHSI
-105 YIQRRLFSERVV
+105 YVQRRLFSERVA

-141 VAYSADGM
+141 VAYSAGGK
-149 GYMIDVTEMLKTGDD
+149 GYIIDVTEMLKTGDD

-188 FSDGVSF
+188 FPDGVSF

-231 ERDMRERFA
+231 EREMRERFV

-269 WNLGITKDSRGE
+269 WNLGITEGSRGE
-281 CRKGKLVNP
+281 YRKGKLVNP

-330 RVKMADSK
+330 RVKMADSE

-353 ETGIRTSY
+353 EAGIRTGY

-373 RDNIGHGFLP
+373 RVNIGHGFLP

-389 VLECGTVDERI
+389 LLECGTVDERI
-400 RKDMFHPDVAGEI
+400 RKDVFHPDVAGEI
-413 LRSKMMRAV
+413 LRSKMTRAV

-433 GSVAYTVEQVK
+433 GSVAYSAEEVK
-444 SAAWLKTYGYTASIM
+444 NVTWLKTRGYTASIM

-465 YAVQESDK
+465 YAVQKSDK
-473 VTARELMPRLGKYD
+473 VTVKELMPRLGEYD
-487 CLAIEWGYREFPEN
+487 YLAIEWGYREFPAS
-501 KNAYADREILQK
+501 KNAYMDREALWK
-513 KFQKCSAGYMFPV
+513 KFQRYSAGYMFPV

-532 KAGDLSSEPLKTLG
+532 RAGDLSSEPLKTLG

-551 LLRLNESLGSIVYP
+551 LLRLSTSLGSIVYP
-565 GKQYDSGWAIMN
+565 DKQYDSGRAIME
-577 ANRQVIDKYGE
+577 ANRQLIDKYGE

-595 CFGEKRGNVPLS
+595 WFGEKRGNTPLS
-607 IEEQRGAMVLLG
+607 IEEQREAMALLG
-619 EYLFSGDKG
+619 EYLFAGDKG
-628 LVSPLAKGCSWDMKT
+628 LVSPLAKGCSWDIKSI
-643 TYIRQITA
+643 YIRQMTA

-657 APEVIKRMLDMEQVC
+657 APKVLKRMLDMEQAC
-672 LENVYTVDM
+672 LENIYTADM

-705 DMQVICVNTL
+705 DMQVVCVNTL
-715 LESGAD
+715 LESVAD

-733 LHQRLKALARQHEDG
+733 LGERLKALAGQHEAG
-748 AVRKIYAMLSLRIEK
+748 AVRKVYAMLSSRIEK

>member
-1 MKIGYRLYLLCLVIC
+1 MLCLVIC
-16 CWTAGKGVGQNTGK
+16 CWTVGKGVGQNTGK
-30 RPLAFEEFFHG
+30 QPLAFEDFFHG
-41 KMERISGVLPVY
+41 KMEKISGIFPVY
-53 RDSAKVYMEIPECLL
+53 RDSAKVYMEIPEHLL

-99 VDDHSI
+99 VDGHSI
-105 YIQRRLFSERVV
+105 YVQRRLFSERVA

-141 VAYSADGM
+141 VAYSAGGK
-149 GYMIDVTEMLKTGDD
+149 GYIIDVTEMLKTGDD

-188 FSDGVSF
+188 FPDGVSF

-231 ERDMRERFA
+231 EREMRERFA
-240 DRRFGYH
+240 DRRFGYQ

-255 QNPYRAEKDSIIRK
+255 QNPYRAVSDSIIRK
-269 WNLGITKDSRGE
+269 WNLGITEGSRGE
-281 CRKGKLVNP
+281 YRKGKLVNP

-330 RVKMADSK
+330 RVKMADSE

-353 ETGIRTSY
+353 EAGIRTGY

-373 RDNIGHGFLP
+373 RVNIGHGFLP

-389 VLECGTVDERI
+389 LLECGTVDERI
-400 RKDMFHPDVAGEI
+400 RKDVFHPDVAGEI
-413 LRSKMMRAV
+413 LRSKMTRAV

-433 GSVAYTVEQVK
+433 GSVAYTAEEVK
-444 SAAWLKTYGYTASIM
+444 NVTWLKARGYTASIM

-465 YAVQESDK
+465 YAVQKSDK
-473 VTARELMPRLGKYD
+473 VTVKELMPRLGEYD
-487 CLAIEWGYREFPEN
+487 YLAIEWGYREFPAS
-501 KNAYADREILQK
+501 KNAYMDREALWK
-513 KFQKCSAGYMFPV
+513 TFQGYSAGYMFPV

-532 KAGDLSSEPLKTLG
+532 RAGDLSSEPLKTLG
-546 YALDN
+546 YALNN
-551 LLRLNESLGSIVYP
+551 LLRLNTSLGSIVYSD
-565 GKQYDSGWAIMN
+565 KQYDSGRAIME
-577 ANRQVIDKYGE
+577 ANRQLIDKYGE

-595 CFGEKRGNVPLS
+595 WFGEKRGNTPLS
-607 IEEQRGAMVLLG
+607 IEEQREAMALLG
-619 EYLFSGDKG
+619 EYLFAGDKG
-628 LVSPLAKGCSWDMKT
+628 LVSPLAKGCSWDIKAI
-643 TYIRQITA
+643 YIRQMTA

-657 APEVIKRMLDMEQVC
+657 APKVMKRMLDMEQIC
-672 LENVYTVDM
+672 LENIYTADM
-681 FFKDLFSMLF
+681 FFKDLFSRLF

-705 DMQVICVNTL
+705 DMQVVCVNTL
-715 LESGAD
+715 LESVAD

-733 LHQRLKALARQHEDG
+733 LGERLKALAGQHEDG
-748 AVRKIYAMLSLRIEK
+748 AVRKLYAMLSSRIEK

>member
-1 MKIGYRLYLLCLVIC
+1 MLCLVIC
-16 CWTAGKGVGQNTGK
+16 CWTVGKGVGQNTGK
-30 RPLAFEEFFHG
+30 QPLAFEDFFHG
-41 KMERISGVLPVY
+41 KMEKISGIFPVY
-53 RDSAKVYMEIPECLL
+53 RDSAKVYMEIPEHLL

-99 VDDHSI
+99 VDGHSI
-105 YIQRRLFSERVV
+105 YVQRRLFSERVA

-141 VAYSADGM
+141 VAYSAGGK
-149 GYMIDVTEMLKTGDD
+149 GYIIDVTEMLKTGDD

-188 FSDGVSF
+188 FPDGVSF

-231 ERDMRERFA
+231 EREMRERFV

-255 QNPYRAEKDSIIRK
+255 QNPYRVEKDSIIRK
-269 WNLGITKDSRGE
+269 WNLGITEGSRGE
-281 CRKGKLVNP
+281 YRKGKLVNP

-330 RVKMADSK
+330 RVKMADSE

-353 ETGIRTSY
+353 EAGIRTGY

-373 RDNIGHGFLP
+373 RVNIGHGFLP

-389 VLECGTVDERI
+389 LLECGTVDERI
-400 RKDMFHPDVAGEI
+400 RKDVFHPDVAGEI
-413 LRSKMMRAV
+413 LRSKMTRAV

-433 GSVAYTVEQVK
+433 GSVAYTAEEVK
-444 SAAWLKTYGYTASIM
+444 NVTWLKARGYTASIM

-465 YAVQESDK
+465 YAVQKSDK
-473 VTARELMPRLGKYD
+473 VTVKELMPRLGEYD
-487 CLAIEWGYREFPEN
+487 YLAIEWGYREFPAS
-501 KNAYADREILQK
+501 KNAYMDREALWK
-513 KFQKCSAGYMFPV
+513 TFQGYSAGYMFPV

-532 KAGDLSSEPLKTLG
+532 RAGDLSSEPLKTLG
-546 YALDN
+546 YALNN
-551 LLRLNESLGSIVYP
+551 LLRLNTSLGSIVYSD
-565 GKQYDSGWAIMN
+565 KQYDSGRAIME
-577 ANRQVIDKYGE
+577 ANRQLIDKYGE

-595 CFGEKRGNVPLS
+595 WFGEKRGNTPLS
-607 IEEQRGAMVLLG
+607 IEEQREAMALLG
-619 EYLFSGDKG
+619 EYLFAGDKG
-628 LVSPLAKGCSWDMKT
+628 LVSPLAKGCSWDIKAI
-643 TYIRQITA
+643 YIRQMTA

-657 APEVIKRMLDMEQVC
+657 APKVLKRMLDMEQAC
-672 LENVYTVDM
+672 LENIYTADM

-705 DMQVICVNTL
+705 DMQVVCVNTL
-715 LESGAD
+715 LESVAD

-733 LHQRLKALARQHEDG
+733 LGERLKALAGQHEAG
-748 AVRKIYAMLSLRIEK
+748 AVRKVYAMLSSRIEK

>member
-1 MKIGYRLYLLCLVIC
+1 MLCLVIC
-16 CWTAGKGVGQNTGK
+16 CWTVGKGVGQNTGK
-30 RPLAFEEFFHG
+30 QPLAFEDFFHG
-41 KMERISGVLPVY
+41 KMEKISGIFPVY
-53 RDSAKVYMEIPECLL
+53 RDSAKVYMEIPEHLL

-99 VDDHSI
+99 VDGHSI
-105 YIQRRLFSERVV
+105 YVQRRLFSERVA

-141 VAYSADGM
+141 VAYSAGGK
-149 GYMIDVTEMLKTGDD
+149 GYIIDVTEMLKTGDD

-188 FSDGVSF
+188 FPDGVSF

-231 ERDMRERFA
+231 EREMRERFV

-269 WNLGITKDSRGE
+269 WNLGITEGSRGE
-281 CRKGKLVNP
+281 YRKGKLVNP

-330 RVKMADSK
+330 RVKMADSE

-353 ETGIRTSY
+353 EAGIRTGY

-373 RDNIGHGFLP
+373 RVNIGHGFLP

-389 VLECGTVDERI
+389 LLECGTVDERI
-400 RKDMFHPDVAGEI
+400 RKDVFHPDVAGEI
-413 LRSKMMRAV
+413 LRSKMTRAV

-433 GSVAYTVEQVK
+433 GSVAYTAEEVK
-444 SAAWLKTYGYTASIM
+444 NVTWLKVRGYTASIM

-465 YAVQESDK
+465 YAVQKSDK
-473 VTARELMPRLGKYD
+473 VTVKELMPRLGEYD
-487 CLAIEWGYREFPEN
+487 YLAIEWGYREFPAS
-501 KNAYADREILQK
+501 KNAYMDREALWK
-513 KFQKCSAGYMFPV
+513 TFQGYSAGYMFPV

-532 KAGDLSSEPLKTLG
+532 RAGDLSSEPLKTLG
-546 YALDN
+546 YALNN
-551 LLRLNESLGSIVYP
+551 LLRLNTSLGSIVYSD
-565 GKQYDSGWAIMN
+565 KQYDSGRAIME
-577 ANRQVIDKYGE
+577 ANRQLIDKYGE

-595 CFGEKRGNVPLS
+595 WFGEKRGNTPLS
-607 IEEQRGAMVLLG
+607 IEEQREAMALLG
-619 EYLFSGDKG
+619 EYLFAGDKG
-628 LVSPLAKGCSWDMKT
+628 LVSPLAKGCSWDIKAI
-643 TYIRQITA
+643 YIRQMTA

-657 APEVIKRMLDMEQVC
+657 APKVMKRMLDMEQIC
-672 LENVYTVDM
+672 LENIYTADM
-681 FFKDLFSMLF
+681 FFKDLFSRLF

-705 DMQVICVNTL
+705 DMQVVCVNTL
-715 LESGAD
+715 LESVAD

-733 LHQRLKALARQHEDG
+733 LGERLKALAGQHEDG
-748 AVRKIYAMLSLRIEK
+748 AVRKLYAMLSSRIEK

>member
-1 MKIGYRLYLLCLVIC
+1 MLCLVIC
-16 CWTAGKGVGQNTGK
+16 CWTVGKGVGQNTGK
-30 RPLAFEEFFHG
+30 QPLAFEDFFHG
-41 KMERISGVLPVY
+41 KMEKISGIFPVY
-53 RDSAKVYMEIPECLL
+53 RDSAKVYMEIPEHLL

-99 VDDHSI
+99 VDGHSI
-105 YIQRRLFSERVV
+105 YVQRRLFSERVA

-141 VAYSADGM
+141 VAYSAGGK
-149 GYMIDVTEMLKTGDD
+149 GYIIDVTEMLKTGDD

-188 FSDGVSF
+188 FPDGVSF

-231 ERDMRERFA
+231 EREMRERFV

-269 WNLGITKDSRGE
+269 WNLGITEGSRGE
-281 CRKGKLVNP
+281 YRKGKLVNP

-296 YIDTCCPSEFVPYI
+296 YIGTCCPSEFVPYI

-330 RVKMADSK
+330 RVKMADSE

-353 ETGIRTSY
+353 EAGIRTGY

-373 RDNIGHGFLP
+373 RVNIGHGFLP

-389 VLECGTVDERI
+389 LLECGTVDERI
-400 RKDMFHPDVAGEI
+400 RKDVFHPDVAGEI
-413 LRSKMMRAV
+413 LRSKMTRAV

-433 GSVAYTVEQVK
+433 GSVAYTAEEVK
-444 SAAWLKTYGYTASIM
+444 NVTWLKARGYTASIM

-465 YAVQESDK
+465 YAVQKSDK
-473 VTARELMPRLGKYD
+473 VTVKELMPRLGEYD
-487 CLAIEWGYREFPEN
+487 YLAIEWGYREFPAS
-501 KNAYADREILQK
+501 KNAYMDREALWK
-513 KFQKCSAGYMFPV
+513 TFQGYSAGYMFPV

-532 KAGDLSSEPLKTLG
+532 RAGDLSSEPLKTLG
-546 YALDN
+546 YALNN
-551 LLRLNESLGSIVYP
+551 LLRLNTSLGSIVYSD
-565 GKQYDSGWAIMN
+565 KQYDSGRAIME
-577 ANRQVIDKYGE
+577 ANRQLIDKYGE

-595 CFGEKRGNVPLS
+595 WFGEKRGNTPLS
-607 IEEQRGAMVLLG
+607 IEEQREAMALLG
-619 EYLFSGDKG
+619 EYLFAGDKG
-628 LVSPLAKGCSWDMKT
+628 LVSPLAKGCSWDIKAI
-643 TYIRQITA
+643 YIRQMTA

-657 APEVIKRMLDMEQVC
+657 APKVMKRMLDMEQIC
-672 LENVYTVDM
+672 LENIYTADM
-681 FFKDLFSMLF
+681 FFKDLFSRLF

-705 DMQVICVNTL
+705 DMQVVCVNTL
-715 LESGAD
+715 LESVAD

-733 LHQRLKALARQHEDG
+733 LGERLKALAGQHEDG
-748 AVRKIYAMLSLRIEK
+748 AVRKLYAMLSSRIEK

>member
-1 MKIGYRLYLLCLVIC
+1 
-16 CWTAGKGVGQNTGK
+16 
-30 RPLAFEEFFHG
+30 
-41 KMERISGVLPVY
+41 
-53 RDSAKVYMEIPECLL
+53 
-68 GRELEIRAQ
+68 
-77 VNKGFDMVARPLE
+77 
-90 SMGVVYLQK
+90 
-99 VDDHSI
+99 
-105 YIQRRLFSERVV
+105 
-117 NKNNELYEALCKSNK
+117 
-132 QPVDIVYPV
+132 
-141 VAYSADGM
+141 
-149 GYMIDVTEMLKTGDD
+149 
-164 WFKVAAPQ
+164 
-172 VRDQDVSR
+172 
-180 ARITGVHE
+180 
-188 FSDGVSF
+188 
-195 TIHRMYGFSPERLLD
+195 
-210 NVIPPR
+210 
-216 GFLPLE
+216 
-222 IGCVVTLLP
+222 
-231 ERDMRERFA
+231 
-240 DRRFGYH
+240 
-247 VISFLDYS
+247 
-255 QNPYRAEKDSIIRK
+255 
-269 WNLGITKDSRGE
+269 
-281 CRKGKLVNP
+281 
-290 SHPLVF
+290 
-296 YIDTCCPSEFVPYI
+296 
-310 KEGVLAWNA
+310 
-319 AFEKAGFKNAL
+319 
-330 RVKMADSK
+330 
-338 TVLEEQRA
+338 
-346 VIAYDLS
+346 
-353 ETGIRTSY
+353 
-361 TFHPKTG
+361 
-368 EILSC
+368 
-373 RDNIGHGFLP
+373 
-383 KELWRY
+383 
-389 VLECGTVDERI
+389 
-400 RKDMFHPDVAGEI
+400 
-413 LRSKMMRAV
+413 MMRAV

-487 CLAIEWGYREFPEN
+487 CLAIEWGYREFPES

-565 GKQYDSGWAIMN
+565 GKQYDSGWTIMN

-748 AVRKIYAMLSLRIEK
+748 AVRKIYAMLSLRIEN

>member
-1 MKIGYRLYLLCLVIC
+1 MLCLVIC
-16 CWTAGKGVGQNTGK
+16 CWTVGKGVGQNTGK
-30 RPLAFEEFFHG
+30 QPLAFEDFFHG
-41 KMERISGVLPVY
+41 KMEKISGILPVY
-53 RDSAKVYMEIPECLL
+53 RDSAKVYMEIPEHLL

-99 VDDHSI
+99 VDGHSI
-105 YIQRRLFSERVV
+105 YVQRRLFSERVA

-141 VAYSADGM
+141 VAYSAGGK
-149 GYMIDVTEMLKTGDD
+149 GYIIDVTEMLKTGDD
-164 WFKVAAPQ
+164 WFKVATPQ
-172 VRDQDVSR
+172 VRDQDASR

-188 FSDGVSF
+188 FPDGVSF

-231 ERDMRERFA
+231 EREMRERFV

-269 WNLGITKDSRGE
+269 WNLGITEDSRGE
-281 CRKGKLVNP
+281 YRKGKLVNP

-330 RVKMADSK
+330 RVKMADSE

-353 ETGIRTSY
+353 EAGIRTGY

-373 RDNIGHGFLP
+373 RVNIGHGFLP

-389 VLECGTVDERI
+389 LLECGTVDERI
-400 RKDMFHPDVAGEI
+400 RKDVFHPDVAGEI
-413 LRSKMMRAV
+413 LRSKMTWAV

-433 GSVAYTVEQVK
+433 GSVAYSAEEVK
-444 SAAWLKTYGYTASIM
+444 NVTWLKTRGYTASIM

-465 YAVQESDK
+465 YAVQKSDK
-473 VTARELMPRLGKYD
+473 VTVKELMPRLGEYD
-487 CLAIEWGYREFPEN
+487 YLAIEWGYREFPAS
-501 KNAYADREILQK
+501 KNAYMDREALWK
-513 KFQKCSAGYMFPV
+513 KFQRYSAGYMFPV

-532 KAGDLSSEPLKTLG
+532 RAGDLSSEPLKTLG

-551 LLRLNESLGSIVYP
+551 LLRLSTSLGSIVYP
-565 GKQYDSGWAIMN
+565 DKQYDSGRAIME
-577 ANRQVIDKYGE
+577 ANRQLIDKYGG

-595 CFGEKRGNVPLS
+595 WFGEKRGDTPLS
-607 IEEQRGAMVLLG
+607 IEEQREAMALLG
-619 EYLFSGDKG
+619 EYLFAGDKG
-628 LVSPLAKGCSWDMKT
+628 LVSPLAKGCSWDIKSI
-643 TYIRQITA
+643 YIRQMTA

-657 APEVIKRMLDMEQVC
+657 APKVLKRMLDMEQAC
-672 LENVYTVDM
+672 LENIYTADM

-705 DMQVICVNTL
+705 DMQVVCVNTL
-715 LESGAD
+715 LESVAD

-733 LHQRLKALARQHEDG
+733 LGERLKALAGQHEAG
-748 AVRKIYAMLSLRIEK
+748 AVRKVYAMLSSRIEK

>member
-1 MKIGYRLYLLCLVIC
+1 MLCLVIC
-16 CWTAGKGVGQNTGK
+16 CWTVGKGVGQNTGK
-30 RPLAFEEFFHG
+30 QPLAFEDFFHG
-41 KMERISGVLPVY
+41 KMEKISGIFPVY
-53 RDSAKVYMEIPECLL
+53 RDSAKVYMEIPEHLL

-99 VDDHSI
+99 VDGHSI
-105 YIQRRLFSERVV
+105 YVQRRLFSERVA

-141 VAYSADGM
+141 VAYSAGGK
-149 GYMIDVTEMLKTGDD
+149 GYIIDVTEMLKTGDD

-188 FSDGVSF
+188 FPDGVSF

-231 ERDMRERFA
+231 EREMRERFV

-269 WNLGITKDSRGE
+269 WNLGITEGSRGE
-281 CRKGKLVNP
+281 YRKGKLVDP

-330 RVKMADSK
+330 RVKMADSE

-353 ETGIRTSY
+353 EAGIRTGY

-373 RDNIGHGFLP
+373 RVNIGHGFLP

-389 VLECGTVDERI
+389 LLECGTVDERI
-400 RKDMFHPDVAGEI
+400 RKDVFHPDVAGEI
-413 LRSKMMRAV
+413 LRSKMTRAV

-433 GSVAYTVEQVK
+433 GSVAYTAEEVK
-444 SAAWLKTYGYTASIM
+444 NVTWLKARGYTASIM

-465 YAVQESDK
+465 YAVQKSDK
-473 VTARELMPRLGKYD
+473 VTVKELMPRLGEYD
-487 CLAIEWGYREFPEN
+487 YLAIEWGYREFPAS
-501 KNAYADREILQK
+501 KNAYMDREALWK
-513 KFQKCSAGYMFPV
+513 TFQGYSAGYMFPV

-532 KAGDLSSEPLKTLG
+532 RAGDLSSEPLKTLG
-546 YALDN
+546 YALNN
-551 LLRLNESLGSIVYP
+551 LLRLNTSLGSIVYSD
-565 GKQYDSGWAIMN
+565 KQYDSGRAIME
-577 ANRQVIDKYGE
+577 ANRQLIDKYGE

-595 CFGEKRGNVPLS
+595 WFGEKRGNTPLS
-607 IEEQRGAMVLLG
+607 IEEQREAMALLG
-619 EYLFSGDKG
+619 EYLFAGDKG
-628 LVSPLAKGCSWDMKT
+628 LVSPLAKGCSWDIKAI
-643 TYIRQITA
+643 YIRQMTA

-657 APEVIKRMLDMEQVC
+657 APKVMKRMLDMEQIC
-672 LENVYTVDM
+672 LENIYTADM
-681 FFKDLFSMLF
+681 FFKDLFSRLF

-705 DMQVICVNTL
+705 DMQVVCVNTL
-715 LESGAD
+715 LESVAD

-733 LHQRLKALARQHEDG
+733 LGERLKALAGQHEDG
-748 AVRKIYAMLSLRIEK
+748 AVRKLYAMLSSRIEK

>member
-1 MKIGYRLYLLCLVIC
+1 MLCLVIC
-16 CWTAGKGVGQNTGK
+16 CWTVGKGVGQNTGK
-30 RPLAFEEFFHG
+30 QPLAFEDFFHG
-41 KMERISGVLPVY
+41 KMEKISGILPVY
-53 RDSAKVYMEIPECLL
+53 RDSAKVYMEIPEHLL

-99 VDDHSI
+99 VDGHSI
-105 YIQRRLFSERVV
+105 YVQRRLFSERVA

-141 VAYSADGM
+141 VAYSAGGK
-149 GYMIDVTEMLKTGDD
+149 GYIIDVTEMLKTGDD
-164 WFKVAAPQ
+164 WFKVATPQ
-172 VRDQDVSR
+172 VRDQDASR

-188 FSDGVSF
+188 FPDGVSF

-231 ERDMRERFA
+231 EREMRERFV

-269 WNLGITKDSRGE
+269 WNLGITEDSRGE
-281 CRKGKLVNP
+281 YRKGKLVNP

-330 RVKMADSK
+330 RVKMADSE

-353 ETGIRTSY
+353 EAGIRTGY

-373 RDNIGHGFLP
+373 RVNIGHGFLP

-389 VLECGTVDERI
+389 LLECGTVDERI
-400 RKDMFHPDVAGEI
+400 RKDVFHPDVAGEI
-413 LRSKMMRAV
+413 LRSKMTWAV

-433 GSVAYTVEQVK
+433 GSVAYSAEEVK
-444 SAAWLKTYGYTASIM
+444 NVTWLKTRGYTASIM

-465 YAVQESDK
+465 YAVQKSDK
-473 VTARELMPRLGKYD
+473 VTVKELMPRLGEYD
-487 CLAIEWGYREFPEN
+487 YLAIEWGYREFPAS
-501 KNAYADREILQK
+501 KNAYMDREALWK
-513 KFQKCSAGYMFPV
+513 KFQRYSAGYMFPV

-532 KAGDLSSEPLKTLG
+532 RAGDLSSEPLKTLG

-551 LLRLNESLGSIVYP
+551 LLRLSTSLGSIVYP
-565 GKQYDSGWAIMN
+565 DKQYDSGRAIME
-577 ANRQVIDKYGE
+577 ANRQLIDKYGE
-588 YLLQIVS
+588 YLLQIVFW
-595 CFGEKRGNVPLS
+595 FGEKRGDTPLS
-607 IEEQRGAMVLLG
+607 IEEQREAMALLG
-619 EYLFSGDKG
+619 EYLFAGDKG
-628 LVSPLAKGCSWDMKT
+628 LVSPLAKGCSWDIKSI
-643 TYIRQITA
+643 YIRQMTA

-657 APEVIKRMLDMEQVC
+657 APKVLKRMLDMEQAC
-672 LENVYTVDM
+672 LENIYTADM

-705 DMQVICVNTL
+705 DMQVVCVNTL
-715 LESGAD
+715 LESVAD

-733 LHQRLKALARQHEDG
+733 LGERLKALAGQHEAG
-748 AVRKIYAMLSLRIEK
+748 AVRKVYAMLSSRIEK

>member
-1 MKIGYRLYLLCLVIC
+1 MLCLVIC
-16 CWTAGKGVGQNTGK
+16 CWTVGKGVGQNTGK
-30 RPLAFEEFFHG
+30 QPLAFEDFFHG
-41 KMERISGVLPVY
+41 KMEKISGIFPVY
-53 RDSAKVYMEIPECLL
+53 RDSAKVYMEIPEHLL

-99 VDDHSI
+99 VDGHSI
-105 YIQRRLFSERVV
+105 YVQRRLFSERVA

-141 VAYSADGM
+141 VAYSAGGK
-149 GYMIDVTEMLKTGDD
+149 GYIIDVTEMLKTGDD
-164 WFKVAAPQ
+164 WFKVATPQ
-172 VRDQDVSR
+172 VRDQDASR

-188 FSDGVSF
+188 FPDGVSF

-231 ERDMRERFA
+231 EREMRERFV

-269 WNLGITKDSRGE
+269 WNLGITEDSRGE
-281 CRKGKLVNP
+281 YRKGKLVNP

-330 RVKMADSK
+330 RVKMADSE

-353 ETGIRTSY
+353 EAGIRTGY

-373 RDNIGHGFLP
+373 RVNIGHGFLP

-389 VLECGTVDERI
+389 LLECGTVDERI
-400 RKDMFHPDVAGEI
+400 RKDVFHPDVAGEI
-413 LRSKMMRAV
+413 LRSKMTWAV

-433 GSVAYTVEQVK
+433 GSVAYSAEEVK
-444 SAAWLKTYGYTASIM
+444 NVTWLKTRGYTASIM

-465 YAVQESDK
+465 YAVQKSDK
-473 VTARELMPRLGKYD
+473 VTVKELMPRLGEYD
-487 CLAIEWGYREFPEN
+487 YLAIEWGYREFPAS
-501 KNAYADREILQK
+501 KNAYMDREALWK
-513 KFQKCSAGYMFPV
+513 KFQRYSAGYMFPV

-532 KAGDLSSEPLKTLG
+532 RAGDLSSEPLKTLG
-546 YALDN
+546 YALNN
-551 LLRLNESLGSIVYP
+551 LLRLNTSLGSIVYSD
-565 GKQYDSGWAIMN
+565 KQYDSGRAIME
-577 ANRQVIDKYGE
+577 ANRQLIDKYGE

-595 CFGEKRGNVPLS
+595 WFGEKRGNTPLS
-607 IEEQRGAMVLLG
+607 IEEQREAMALLG
-619 EYLFSGDKG
+619 EYLFAGDKG
-628 LVSPLAKGCSWDMKT
+628 LVSPLAKGCSWDIKSI
-643 TYIRQITA
+643 YIRQMTA

-657 APEVIKRMLDMEQVC
+657 APKVLKRMLDMEQAC
-672 LENVYTVDM
+672 LENIYTADM

-705 DMQVICVNTL
+705 DMQVVCVNTL
-715 LESGAD
+715 LESVAD

-733 LHQRLKALARQHEDG
+733 LGERLKALAGQHEAG
-748 AVRKIYAMLSLRIEK
+748 AVRKVYAMLSSRIEK

>member
-1 MKIGYRLYLLCLVIC
+1 MLCLVIC
-16 CWTAGKGVGQNTGK
+16 CWTVGKGVGQNTGK
-30 RPLAFEEFFHG
+30 QPLAFEDFFHG
-41 KMERISGVLPVY
+41 KMEKISGILPVY
-53 RDSAKVYMEIPECLL
+53 RDSAKVYMEIPEHLL

-99 VDDHSI
+99 VDGHSI
-105 YIQRRLFSERVV
+105 YVQRRLFSERVA

-141 VAYSADGM
+141 VAYSAGGK
-149 GYMIDVTEMLKTGDD
+149 GYIIDVTEMLKTGDD

-188 FSDGVSF
+188 FPDGVSF

-231 ERDMRERFA
+231 EREMRERFV

-269 WNLGITKDSRGE
+269 WNLGITEGSRGE
-281 CRKGKLVNP
+281 YRKGKLVNP

-330 RVKMADSK
+330 RVKMADSE

-353 ETGIRTSY
+353 EAGIRTGY

-373 RDNIGHGFLP
+373 RVNIGHGFLP

-389 VLECGTVDERI
+389 LLECGTVDERI
-400 RKDMFHPDVAGEI
+400 RKDVFHPDVAGEI
-413 LRSKMMRAV
+413 LRSKMTRAV

-433 GSVAYTVEQVK
+433 GSVAYTAEEVK
-444 SAAWLKTYGYTASIM
+444 NVTWLKARGYTASIM

-465 YAVQESDK
+465 YAVQKSDK
-473 VTARELMPRLGKYD
+473 VTVKELMPRLGEYD
-487 CLAIEWGYREFPEN
+487 YLAIEWGYREFPAS
-501 KNAYADREILQK
+501 KNAYMDREALWK
-513 KFQKCSAGYMFPV
+513 TFQGYSAGYMFPV

-532 KAGDLSSEPLKTLG
+532 RAGDLSSEPLKTLG
-546 YALDN
+546 YALNN
-551 LLRLNESLGSIVYP
+551 LLRLNTSLGSIVYSD
-565 GKQYDSGWAIMN
+565 KQYDSGRAIME
-577 ANRQVIDKYGE
+577 ANRQLIDKYGE

-595 CFGEKRGNVPLS
+595 WFGEKRGNTPLS
-607 IEEQRGAMVLLG
+607 IEEQREAMALLG
-619 EYLFSGDKG
+619 EYLFAGDKG
-628 LVSPLAKGCSWDMKT
+628 LVSPLAKGCSWDIKAI
-643 TYIRQITA
+643 YIRQMTA

-657 APEVIKRMLDMEQVC
+657 APKVMKRMLDMEQIC
-672 LENVYTVDM
+672 LENIYTADM
-681 FFKDLFSMLF
+681 FFKDLFSRLF

-705 DMQVICVNTL
+705 DMQVVCVNTL
-715 LESGAD
+715 LESVAD

-733 LHQRLKALARQHEDG
+733 LGERLKALAGQHEDG
-748 AVRKIYAMLSLRIEK
+748 AVRKLYAMLSSRIEK

>member
-1 MKIGYRLYLLCLVIC
+1 MLCLVIC
-16 CWTAGKGVGQNTGK
+16 CWTVGKGVGQNTGK
-30 RPLAFEEFFHG
+30 QPLAFEDFFHG
-41 KMERISGVLPVY
+41 KMEKISGIFPVY
-53 RDSAKVYMEIPECLL
+53 RDSAKVYMEIPEHLL

-99 VDDHSI
+99 VDGHSI
-105 YIQRRLFSERVV
+105 YVQRRLFSERVA

-141 VAYSADGM
+141 VAYSAGGK
-149 GYMIDVTEMLKTGDD
+149 GYIIDVTEMLKTGDD

-188 FSDGVSF
+188 FPDGVSF

-231 ERDMRERFA
+231 EREMRERFV

-269 WNLGITKDSRGE
+269 WNLGITEGSRGE
-281 CRKGKLVNP
+281 YRKGKLVNP

-330 RVKMADSK
+330 RVKMADSE

-353 ETGIRTSY
+353 EAGIRTGY

-373 RDNIGHGFLP
+373 RVNIGHGFLP

-389 VLECGTVDERI
+389 LLECGTVDERI
-400 RKDMFHPDVAGEI
+400 RKDVFHPDVAGEI
-413 LRSKMMRAV
+413 LRSKMTRAV

-433 GSVAYTVEQVK
+433 GSVAYTAEEVK
-444 SAAWLKTYGYTASIM
+444 NVTWLKARGYTASIM

-465 YAVQESDK
+465 YAVQKSDK
-473 VTARELMPRLGKYD
+473 VTVKELMPRLGEYD
-487 CLAIEWGYREFPEN
+487 YLAIEWGYREFPAS
-501 KNAYADREILQK
+501 KNAYMDREALWK
-513 KFQKCSAGYMFPV
+513 TFQGYSAGYMFPV

-532 KAGDLSSEPLKTLG
+532 RAGDLSSEPLKTLG
-546 YALDN
+546 YALNN
-551 LLRLNESLGSIVYP
+551 LLRLNTSLGSIVYSD
-565 GKQYDSGWAIMN
+565 KQYDSGRAIME
-577 ANRQVIDKYGE
+577 ANRQLIDKYGE
-588 YLLQIVS
+588 YLFQIDS
-595 CFGEKRGNVPLS
+595 WFGENRGNTPLS
-607 IEEQRGAMVLLG
+607 IEEQREAMALLG
-619 EYLFSGDKG
+619 EYLFAGDKG
-628 LVSPLAKGCSWDMKT
+628 LVSPLAKGCSWDIKAI
-643 TYIRQITA
+643 YIRQMTA

-657 APEVIKRMLDMEQVC
+657 APKVMKRMLDMEQIC
-672 LENVYTVDM
+672 LENIYTADM
-681 FFKDLFSMLF
+681 FFKDLFSRLF

-705 DMQVICVNTL
+705 DMQVVCVNTL
-715 LESGAD
+715 LESVAD

-733 LHQRLKALARQHEDG
+733 LGERLKALAGQHEDG
-748 AVRKIYAMLSLRIEK
+748 AVRKLYAMLSSRIEK

>member
-1 MKIGYRLYLLCLVIC
+1 MLCLVIC
-16 CWTAGKGVGQNTGK
+16 CWTVGKGVGQNTGK
-30 RPLAFEEFFHG
+30 QPLAFEDFFHG
-41 KMERISGVLPVY
+41 KMEKISGILPVY
-53 RDSAKVYMEIPECLL
+53 RDSAKVYMEIPEHLL

-99 VDDHSI
+99 VDGHSI
-105 YIQRRLFSERVV
+105 YVQRRLFSERVA

-141 VAYSADGM
+141 VAYSAGGK
-149 GYMIDVTEMLKTGDD
+149 GYIIDVTEMLKTGDD
-164 WFKVAAPQ
+164 WFKVATPQ
-172 VRDQDVSR
+172 VRDQDASR

-188 FSDGVSF
+188 FPDGVSF

-231 ERDMRERFA
+231 EREMRERFV

-269 WNLGITKDSRGE
+269 WNLGITEDSRGE
-281 CRKGKLVNP
+281 YRKGKLVNP

-330 RVKMADSK
+330 RVKMADSE

-353 ETGIRTSY
+353 EAGIRTGY

-373 RDNIGHGFLP
+373 RVNIGHGFLP

-389 VLECGTVDERI
+389 LLECGTVDERI
-400 RKDMFHPDVAGEI
+400 RKDVFHPDVAGEI
-413 LRSKMMRAV
+413 LRSKMTWAV

-433 GSVAYTVEQVK
+433 GSVAYSAEEVK
-444 SAAWLKTYGYTASIM
+444 NVTWLKTRGYTASIM

-465 YAVQESDK
+465 YAAQKSDK
-473 VTARELMPRLGKYD
+473 VTVKELMPRLGEYD
-487 CLAIEWGYREFPEN
+487 YLAIEWGYREFPAS
-501 KNAYADREILQK
+501 KNAYMDREALWK
-513 KFQKCSAGYMFPV
+513 KFQRYSAGYMFPV

-532 KAGDLSSEPLKTLG
+532 RAGDLSSEPLKTLG

-551 LLRLNESLGSIVYP
+551 LLRLSTSLGSIVYP
-565 GKQYDSGWAIMN
+565 DKQYDSGRAIME
-577 ANRQVIDKYGE
+577 ANRQLIDKYGE

-595 CFGEKRGNVPLS
+595 WFGEKRGDTPLS
-607 IEEQRGAMVLLG
+607 IEEQREAMALLG
-619 EYLFSGDKG
+619 EYLFAGDKG
-628 LVSPLAKGCSWDMKT
+628 LVSPLAKGCSWDIKSI
-643 TYIRQITA
+643 YIRQMTA

-657 APEVIKRMLDMEQVC
+657 APKVLKRMLDMEQAC
-672 LENVYTVDM
+672 LENIYTADM

-705 DMQVICVNTL
+705 DMQVVCVNTL
-715 LESGAD
+715 LESVAD

-733 LHQRLKALARQHEDG
+733 LGERLKALAGQHEAG
-748 AVRKIYAMLSLRIEK
+748 AVRKVYAMLSSRIEK

>member
-1 MKIGYRLYLLCLVIC
+1 MLCLVIC
-16 CWTAGKGVGQNTGK
+16 CWTVGKGVGQNTGK
-30 RPLAFEEFFHG
+30 QPLAFEDFFHG
-41 KMERISGVLPVY
+41 KMEKISGIFPVY
-53 RDSAKVYMEIPECLL
+53 RDSAKVYMEIPEHLL

-99 VDDHSI
+99 VDGHSI
-105 YIQRRLFSERVV
+105 YVQRRLFSERVA

-141 VAYSADGM
+141 VAYSAGGK
-149 GYMIDVTEMLKTGDD
+149 GYIIDVTEMLKTGDD

-188 FSDGVSF
+188 FPDGVSF

-231 ERDMRERFA
+231 EREMRERFV

-269 WNLGITKDSRGE
+269 WNLGITEGSRGE
-281 CRKGKLVNP
+281 YRKGKLVNP

-330 RVKMADSK
+330 RVKMADSE

-353 ETGIRTSY
+353 EAGIRTGY

-373 RDNIGHGFLP
+373 RVNIGHGFLP

-389 VLECGTVDERI
+389 LLECGTVDERI
-400 RKDMFHPDVAGEI
+400 RKDVFHPDVAGEI
-413 LRSKMMRAV
+413 LRSKMTRAV

-433 GSVAYTVEQVK
+433 GSVAYTAEEVK
-444 SAAWLKTYGYTASIM
+444 NVTWLKARGYTASIM

-465 YAVQESDK
+465 YAVQKSDK
-473 VTARELMPRLGKYD
+473 VTVKELMPRLGEYD
-487 CLAIEWGYREFPEN
+487 YLAIEWGYREFPAS
-501 KNAYADREILQK
+501 KNAYMDREALWK
-513 KFQKCSAGYMFPV
+513 TFQGYSAGYMFPV

-532 KAGDLSSEPLKTLG
+532 RAGDLSSEPLKTLG
-546 YALDN
+546 YALNN
-551 LLRLNESLGSIVYP
+551 LLRLNTSLGSIVYSD
-565 GKQYDSGWAIMN
+565 KQYDSGRAIME
-577 ANRQVIDKYGE
+577 ANRQLIDKYGE

-595 CFGEKRGNVPLS
+595 WFGEKRGNTPLS
-607 IEEQRGAMVLLG
+607 IEEQREAVALLG
-619 EYLFSGDKG
+619 EYLFAGDKG
-628 LVSPLAKGCSWDMKT
+628 LVSPLAKGCSWDIKAI
-643 TYIRQITA
+643 YIRQMTA

-657 APEVIKRMLDMEQVC
+657 APKVMKRMLDMEQIC
-672 LENVYTVDM
+672 LENIYTADM
-681 FFKDLFSMLF
+681 FFKDLFSRLF

-705 DMQVICVNTL
+705 DMQVVCVNTL
-715 LESGAD
+715 LESVAD

-733 LHQRLKALARQHEDG
+733 LGERLKALAGQHEDG
-748 AVRKIYAMLSLRIEK
+748 AVRKLYAMLSSRIEK

>member
-1 MKIGYRLYLLCLVIC
+1 MLCLVIC
-16 CWTAGKGVGQNTGK
+16 CWTVGKGVGQNTGK
-30 RPLAFEEFFHG
+30 QPLAFEDFFHG
-41 KMERISGVLPVY
+41 KMEKISGILPVY
-53 RDSAKVYMEIPECLL
+53 RDSAKVYMEIPEHLL

-99 VDDHSI
+99 VDGHSI
-105 YIQRRLFSERVV
+105 YVQRRLFSERVA

-141 VAYSADGM
+141 VAYSAGGKGDI
-149 GYMIDVTEMLKTGDD
+149 IDVTEMLKTGDD
-164 WFKVAAPQ
+164 WFKVATPQ
-172 VRDQDVSR
+172 VRDQDASR

-188 FSDGVSF
+188 FPDGVSF

-231 ERDMRERFA
+231 EREMRERFV

-269 WNLGITKDSRGE
+269 WNLGITEDSRGE
-281 CRKGKLVNP
+281 YRKGKLVNP

-330 RVKMADSK
+330 RVKMADSE

-353 ETGIRTSY
+353 EAGIRTGY

-373 RDNIGHGFLP
+373 RVNIGHGFLP

-389 VLECGTVDERI
+389 LLECGTVDERI
-400 RKDMFHPDVAGEI
+400 RKDVFHPDVAGEI
-413 LRSKMMRAV
+413 LRSKMTWAV

-433 GSVAYTVEQVK
+433 GSVAYSAEEVK
-444 SAAWLKTYGYTASIM
+444 NVTWLKTRGYTASIM

-465 YAVQESDK
+465 YAVQKSDK
-473 VTARELMPRLGKYD
+473 VTVKELMPRLGEYD
-487 CLAIEWGYREFPEN
+487 YLAIEWGYREFPAS
-501 KNAYADREILQK
+501 KNAYMDREALWK
-513 KFQKCSAGYMFPV
+513 KFQRYSAGYMFPV

-532 KAGDLSSEPLKTLG
+532 RAGDLSSEPLKTLG

-551 LLRLNESLGSIVYP
+551 LLWLSTSLGSIVYP
-565 GKQYDSGWAIMN
+565 DKQYDSGRAIME
-577 ANRQVIDKYGE
+577 ANRQLIDKYGE

-595 CFGEKRGNVPLS
+595 WFGEKRGDTPLS
-607 IEEQRGAMVLLG
+607 IEEQREAMALLG
-619 EYLFSGDKG
+619 EYLFAGDKG
-628 LVSPLAKGCSWDMKT
+628 LVSPLAKGCSWDIKSI
-643 TYIRQITA
+643 YIRQMTA

-657 APEVIKRMLDMEQVC
+657 APKVLKRMLDMEQAC
-672 LENVYTVDM
+672 LENIYTADM

-705 DMQVICVNTL
+705 DMQVVCVNTL
-715 LESGAD
+715 LESVAD

-733 LHQRLKALARQHEDG
+733 LGERLKALAGQHEAG
-748 AVRKIYAMLSLRIEK
+748 AVRKVYAMLSSRIEK

>member
-1 MKIGYRLYLLCLVIC
+1 MLCLVIC
-16 CWTAGKGVGQNTGK
+16 CWTVGKGVGQNTGK
-30 RPLAFEEFFHG
+30 QPLAFEDFFHG
-41 KMERISGVLPVY
+41 KMEKISGILPVY
-53 RDSAKVYMEIPECLL
+53 RDSAKVYMEIPEHLL

-99 VDDHSI
+99 VDGHSI
-105 YIQRRLFSERVV
+105 YVQRRLFSERVA

-141 VAYSADGM
+141 VAYSAGGK
-149 GYMIDVTEMLKTGDD
+149 GYIIDVTEMLKTGDD
-164 WFKVAAPQ
+164 WFKVATPQ
-172 VRDQDVSR
+172 VRDQDASR

-188 FSDGVSF
+188 FPDGVSF

-231 ERDMRERFA
+231 EREMRERFV

-269 WNLGITKDSRGE
+269 WNLGITEDSRGE
-281 CRKGKLVNP
+281 YRKGKLVNP

-330 RVKMADSK
+330 RVKMADSE

-353 ETGIRTSY
+353 EAGIRTGY

-373 RDNIGHGFLP
+373 RVNIGHGFLP

-389 VLECGTVDERI
+389 LLECGTVDERI
-400 RKDMFHPDVAGEI
+400 RKDVFHPDVAGEI
-413 LRSKMMRAV
+413 LRSKMTWAV

-433 GSVAYTVEQVK
+433 GSVAYSAEEVK
-444 SAAWLKTYGYTASIM
+444 NVTWLKARGYTASIM

-465 YAVQESDK
+465 YAVQKSDK
-473 VTARELMPRLGKYD
+473 VTVKELMPRLGEYD
-487 CLAIEWGYREFPEN
+487 YLAIEWGYREFPAS
-501 KNAYADREILQK
+501 KNAYMDREALWK
-513 KFQKCSAGYMFPV
+513 KFQRYSAGYMFPV

-532 KAGDLSSEPLKTLG
+532 RAGDLSSEPLKTLG

-551 LLRLNESLGSIVYP
+551 LLRLSTSLGSIVYP
-565 GKQYDSGWAIMN
+565 DKQYDSGRAIME
-577 ANRQVIDKYGE
+577 ANRQLIDKYGE

-595 CFGEKRGNVPLS
+595 WFGEKRGDTPLS
-607 IEEQRGAMVLLG
+607 IEEQREAMALLG
-619 EYLFSGDKG
+619 EYLFAGDKG
-628 LVSPLAKGCSWDMKT
+628 LVSPLAKGCSWDIKSI
-643 TYIRQITA
+643 YIRQMTA

-657 APEVIKRMLDMEQVC
+657 APKVLKRMLDMEQAC
-672 LENVYTVDM
+672 LENIYTADM

-705 DMQVICVNTL
+705 DMQVVCVNTL
-715 LESGAD
+715 LESVAD

-733 LHQRLKALARQHEDG
+733 LGERLKALAGQHEAG
-748 AVRKIYAMLSLRIEK
+748 AVRKVYAMLSSRIEK

>member
-1 MKIGYRLYLLCLVIC
+1 MLCLVIC
-16 CWTAGKGVGQNTGK
+16 CWTVGKGVGQNTGK
-30 RPLAFEEFFHG
+30 QPLAFEDFFHG
-41 KMERISGVLPVY
+41 KMEKISGILPVY
-53 RDSAKVYMEIPECLL
+53 RDSAKVYMEIPEHLL

-99 VDDHSI
+99 VDGHSI
-105 YIQRRLFSERVV
+105 YVQRRLFSERVA

-141 VAYSADGM
+141 VAYSAGGK
-149 GYMIDVTEMLKTGDD
+149 GYIIDVTEMLKTGDD
-164 WFKVAAPQ
+164 WFKVATPQ
-172 VRDQDVSR
+172 VRDQDASR

-188 FSDGVSF
+188 FPDGVSF

-231 ERDMRERFA
+231 EREMRERFV

-269 WNLGITKDSRGE
+269 WNLGITEDSRGE
-281 CRKGKLVNP
+281 YRKGKLVNP
-290 SHPLVF
+290 SHQLVF

-330 RVKMADSK
+330 RVKMADSE

-353 ETGIRTSY
+353 EAGIRTGY

-373 RDNIGHGFLP
+373 RVNIGHGFLP

-389 VLECGTVDERI
+389 LLECGTVDERI
-400 RKDMFHPDVAGEI
+400 RKDVFHPDVAGEI
-413 LRSKMMRAV
+413 LRSKMTWAV

-433 GSVAYTVEQVK
+433 GSVAYSAEEVK
-444 SAAWLKTYGYTASIM
+444 NVTWLKTRGYTASIM

-465 YAVQESDK
+465 YAVQKSDK
-473 VTARELMPRLGKYD
+473 VTVKELMPRLGEYD
-487 CLAIEWGYREFPEN
+487 YLAIEWGYREFPAS
-501 KNAYADREILQK
+501 KNAYMDREALWK
-513 KFQKCSAGYMFPV
+513 KFQRYSAGYMFPV

-532 KAGDLSSEPLKTLG
+532 RAGDLSSEPLKTLG

-551 LLRLNESLGSIVYP
+551 LLRLSTSLGSIVYP
-565 GKQYDSGWAIMN
+565 DKQYDSGRAIME
-577 ANRQVIDKYGE
+577 ANRQLIDKYGE

-595 CFGEKRGNVPLS
+595 WFGEKRGDTPLS
-607 IEEQRGAMVLLG
+607 IEEQREAMALLG
-619 EYLFSGDKG
+619 EYLFAGDKG
-628 LVSPLAKGCSWDMKT
+628 LVSPLAKGCSWDIKSI
-643 TYIRQITA
+643 YIRQMTA

-657 APEVIKRMLDMEQVC
+657 APKVLKRMLDMEQAC
-672 LENVYTVDM
+672 LENIYTADM

-705 DMQVICVNTL
+705 DMQVVCVNTL
-715 LESGAD
+715 LESVAD

-733 LHQRLKALARQHEDG
+733 LGERLKALAGQHEAG
-748 AVRKIYAMLSLRIEK
+748 AVRKVYAMLSSRIEK

>member
-1 MKIGYRLYLLCLVIC
+1 MLCLVIC
-16 CWTAGKGVGQNTGK
+16 CWTVGKGVGQNTGK
-30 RPLAFEEFFHG
+30 QPLAFEDFFHG
-41 KMERISGVLPVY
+41 KMEKISGILPVY
-53 RDSAKVYMEIPECLL
+53 RDSAKVYMEIPEHLL

-99 VDDHSI
+99 VDGHSI
-105 YIQRRLFSERVV
+105 YVQRRLFSERVA

-141 VAYSADGM
+141 VAYSAGGK
-149 GYMIDVTEMLKTGDD
+149 GYIIDVTEMLKTGDD
-164 WFKVAAPQ
+164 WFKVATPQ
-172 VRDQDVSR
+172 VRDQDASR

-188 FSDGVSF
+188 FPDGVSF

-231 ERDMRERFA
+231 EREMRERFV

-269 WNLGITKDSRGE
+269 WNLGITEDSRGE
-281 CRKGKLVNP
+281 YRKGKLVNP

-330 RVKMADSK
+330 RVKMADSE

-353 ETGIRTSY
+353 EAGIRTGY

-373 RDNIGHGFLP
+373 RVNIGHGFLP

-389 VLECGTVDERI
+389 LLECGTVDERI
-400 RKDMFHPDVAGEI
+400 RKDVFHPDVAGEI
-413 LRSKMMRAV
+413 LRSKMTWAV

-433 GSVAYTVEQVK
+433 GSVAYSAEEVK
-444 SAAWLKTYGYTASIM
+444 NVTWLKTRGYTSSIM

-465 YAVQESDK
+465 YAVQKSDK
-473 VTARELMPRLGKYD
+473 VTVKELMPRLGEYD
-487 CLAIEWGYREFPEN
+487 YLAIEWGYREFPAS
-501 KNAYADREILQK
+501 KNAYMDREALWK
-513 KFQKCSAGYMFPV
+513 KFQRYSAGYMFPV

-532 KAGDLSSEPLKTLG
+532 RAGDLSSEPLKTLG

-551 LLRLNESLGSIVYP
+551 LLRLSTSLGSIVYP
-565 GKQYDSGWAIMN
+565 DKQYDSGRAIME
-577 ANRQVIDKYGE
+577 ANRQLIDKYGE

-595 CFGEKRGNVPLS
+595 WFGEKRGDTPLS
-607 IEEQRGAMVLLG
+607 IEEQREAMALLG
-619 EYLFSGDKG
+619 EYLFAGDKG
-628 LVSPLAKGCSWDMKT
+628 LVSPLAKGCSWDIKSI
-643 TYIRQITA
+643 YIRQMTA

-657 APEVIKRMLDMEQVC
+657 APKVLKRMLDMEQAC
-672 LENVYTVDM
+672 LENIYTADM

-705 DMQVICVNTL
+705 DMQVVCVNTL
-715 LESGAD
+715 LESVAD

-733 LHQRLKALARQHEDG
+733 LGERLKALAGQHEAG
-748 AVRKIYAMLSLRIEK
+748 AVRKVYAMLSSRIEK

>member
-1 MKIGYRLYLLCLVIC
+1 MLCLVIC
-16 CWTAGKGVGQNTGK
+16 CWTVGKGVGQNTGK
-30 RPLAFEEFFHG
+30 QPLAFEDFFHG
-41 KMERISGVLPVY
+41 KMEKISGIFPVY
-53 RDSAKVYMEIPECLL
+53 RDSAKVYMEIPEHLL

-99 VDDHSI
+99 VDGHSI
-105 YIQRRLFSERVV
+105 YVQRRLFSERVA

-141 VAYSADGM
+141 VAYSAGGK
-149 GYMIDVTEMLKTGDD
+149 GYIIDVTEMLKTGDD

-188 FSDGVSF
+188 FPDGVSF

-222 IGCVVTLLP
+222 IGCVVTLRP
-231 ERDMRERFA
+231 EREMRERFV

-269 WNLGITKDSRGE
+269 WNLGITEGSRGE
-281 CRKGKLVNP
+281 YRKGKLVNP

-330 RVKMADSK
+330 RVKMADSE

-353 ETGIRTSY
+353 EAGIRTGY

-373 RDNIGHGFLP
+373 RVNIGHGFLP

-389 VLECGTVDERI
+389 LLECGTVDERI
-400 RKDMFHPDVAGEI
+400 RKDVFHPDVAGEI
-413 LRSKMMRAV
+413 LRSKMTRAV

-433 GSVAYTVEQVK
+433 GSVAYTAEEVK
-444 SAAWLKTYGYTASIM
+444 NVTWLKARGYTASIM

-465 YAVQESDK
+465 YAVQKSDK
-473 VTARELMPRLGKYD
+473 VTVKELMPRLGEYD
-487 CLAIEWGYREFPEN
+487 YLAIEWGYREFPAS
-501 KNAYADREILQK
+501 KNAYMDREALWK
-513 KFQKCSAGYMFPV
+513 TFQGYSAGYMFPV

-532 KAGDLSSEPLKTLG
+532 RAGDLSSEPLKTLG
-546 YALDN
+546 YALNN
-551 LLRLNESLGSIVYP
+551 LLRLNTSLGSIVYSD
-565 GKQYDSGWAIMN
+565 KQYDSGRAIME
-577 ANRQVIDKYGE
+577 ANRQLIDKYGE

-595 CFGEKRGNVPLS
+595 WFGEKRGNTPLS
-607 IEEQRGAMVLLG
+607 IEEQREAMALLG
-619 EYLFSGDKG
+619 EYLFAGDKG
-628 LVSPLAKGCSWDMKT
+628 LVSPLAKGCSWDIKAI
-643 TYIRQITA
+643 YIRQMTA

-657 APEVIKRMLDMEQVC
+657 APKVMKRMLDMEQIC
-672 LENVYTVDM
+672 LENIYTADM
-681 FFKDLFSMLF
+681 FFKDLFSRLF

-705 DMQVICVNTL
+705 DMQVVCVNTL
-715 LESGAD
+715 LESVAD

-733 LHQRLKALARQHEDG
+733 LGERLKALAGQHEDG
-748 AVRKIYAMLSLRIEK
+748 AVRKLYAMLSSRIEK

>member
-1 MKIGYRLYLLCLVIC
+1 MLCLLIC
-16 CWTAGKGVGQNTGK
+16 CWTVGKGVGQNTGK
-30 RPLAFEEFFHG
+30 QPLAFEDFFHG
-41 KMERISGVLPVY
+41 KMEKISGIFPVY
-53 RDSAKVYMEIPECLL
+53 RDSAKVYMEIPEHLL

-99 VDDHSI
+99 VDGHSI
-105 YIQRRLFSERVV
+105 YVQRRLFSERVA

-141 VAYSADGM
+141 VAYSAGGK
-149 GYMIDVTEMLKTGDD
+149 GYIIDVTEMLKTGDD

-188 FSDGVSF
+188 FPDGVSF

-231 ERDMRERFA
+231 EREMRERFV

-269 WNLGITKDSRGE
+269 WNLGITEGSRGE
-281 CRKGKLVNP
+281 YRKGKLVNP

-330 RVKMADSK
+330 RVKMADSE

-353 ETGIRTSY
+353 EAGIRTGY

-373 RDNIGHGFLP
+373 RVNIGHGFLP

-389 VLECGTVDERI
+389 LLECGTVDERI
-400 RKDMFHPDVAGEI
+400 RKDVFHPDVAGEI
-413 LRSKMMRAV
+413 LRSKMTRAV

-433 GSVAYTVEQVK
+433 GSVAYTAEEVK
-444 SAAWLKTYGYTASIM
+444 NVTWLKARGYTASIM

-465 YAVQESDK
+465 YAVQKSDK
-473 VTARELMPRLGKYD
+473 VTVKELMPRLGEYD
-487 CLAIEWGYREFPEN
+487 YLAIEWGYREFPAS
-501 KNAYADREILQK
+501 KNAYMDREALWK
-513 KFQKCSAGYMFPV
+513 TFQGYSAGYMFPV

-532 KAGDLSSEPLKTLG
+532 RAGDLSSEPLKTLG
-546 YALDN
+546 YALNN
-551 LLRLNESLGSIVYP
+551 LLRLNTSLGSIVYSD
-565 GKQYDSGWAIMN
+565 KQYDSGRAIME
-577 ANRQVIDKYGE
+577 ANRQLIDKYGE

-595 CFGEKRGNVPLS
+595 WFGEKRGNPPLS
-607 IEEQRGAMVLLG
+607 IEEQREAMALLG
-619 EYLFSGDKG
+619 EYLFAGDKG
-628 LVSPLAKGCSWDMKT
+628 LVSPLAKGCSWDIKAI
-643 TYIRQITA
+643 YIRQMTA

-657 APEVIKRMLDMEQVC
+657 APKVMKRMLDMEQIC
-672 LENVYTVDM
+672 LENIYTADM
-681 FFKDLFSMLF
+681 FFKDLFSRLF

-705 DMQVICVNTL
+705 DMQVVCVNTL
-715 LESGAD
+715 LESVAD

-733 LHQRLKALARQHEDG
+733 LGERLKALAGQHEDG
-748 AVRKIYAMLSLRIEK
+748 AVRKLYAMLSSRIEK